1 MKTKKSKRLF
11 AALLSLVMVISTFA
25 AMPFSS
31 FASTYTLDDLNTLMS
46 QYETKMQNG
55 KVYKNLPE
63 AYDAWYDAYIT
74 YVGVKAGKTADTQI
88 DTAYTNLQAQ
98 INSMTDDN
106 VWTPTQITSKVPSF
120 AANNVSG
127 TLPTAY
133 YHNILYTEAG
143 TSNAAAT
150 MAEKAYLNLAVY
162 YPTTVLLYDGT
173 DPIMGVQ
180 FGGYNSYRSLT
191 GSQPRY
197 VYSMYPTTGANSET
211 VNTDFTLVGPW
222 KGACASDGDGS
233 TGYLDWGY
241 AMTNSACTSKVGI
254 DKVNGYSSILF
265 EKLKYSGSVKHY
277 KGYGNALK
285 FNGLADNVYTK
296 SYNLNWR
303 YYAGSKETV
312 TWTDKNLAGINATA
326 GTTIYVVN
334 YNAIISKINSAINNL
349 ITNKITDYSY
359 STAKALLTAIDN
371 AQNYNP
377 ATRFSSSTSSSVSGD
392 VNNAN
397 TDISG
402 YISAINNAQ
411 AGLVSINKASYV
423 SYAEHYAAYKTLAD
437 GNNSNGYYTTESF
450 GTFKTAHDQAG
461 TDLDAI
467 INKSAYM
474 TNISSADTALTNAYK
489 NLVAAESYIDDTEL
503 KAYISQYYQLTKS
516 YYTTSTYDAL
526 TAKVNAAL
534 FYYNDGSY
542 TAGITLKDNETDT
555 AIYNTLLKD
564 IKAATAALDI
574 SRDAVVAVDGELTS
588 YNALITEANAVD
600 GSKYSNYSA
609 VMEKVGEASVAIVA
623 LENSDFT
630 SEAEMITTYA
640 AVLKTA
646 NDALDSLTLA
656 FTALADGTIVS
667 TDYGSTSGF
676 NQDNVTVY
684 LSNAITQRTYF
695 KTTTETSNYV
705 TEYDITVDNKWEYA
719 SSHKGAQFHGL
730 AFAQAGN
737 DLYKTN
743 DGKMTLLWK
752 EGGAA
757 KSGTFNTANYTYH
770 TALMK
775 SPSNYTAGQDY
786 IDIVKNTTNQ
796 KILGETTVTP
806 NATTP
811 AAGSEVYSV
820 SWTTPDLYEFFY
832 INNKVKEVSANTDC
846 KQTVTV
852 IDISRLIEKVN
863 EAAAIVNACESNA
876 FNCYTA
882 ASWSAFT
889 TALSEAQANFA
900 YTSMTNA
907 DIVTACQARYNNLV
921 SAINGLTKN
930 TADGAHN
937 LVEQA
942 DSVHATCTVDGSL
955 HYICSVCGYDTTKP
969 DPATGHDMSVYTP
982 NNDGLTH
989 TISCTKGD
997 NSVVEKC
1004 TAGADNRCTVCGQ
1017 TLYTPADWT
1026 VYNNAKA
1033 EMQAA
1038 LQASVDG
1045 TAKYSV
1051 AALQQ
1056 ANTDIAALSFY
1067 NYDAA
1072 QQAAFPDTRQSE
1084 INAQAAEV
1092 SAAAEALRN
1101 GIADSSVYDANASK
1115 ASTLNADAYNVA
1127 NVQSAVSGISVT
1139 QTVSVN
1145 GSDYTGYDYDN
1156 YNTAFATALTE
1167 NWIPY
1172 TVTVYDFDGNSFYLT
1187 ETDGVFGYTEDSASA
1202 TQFHYGDYVTAK
1214 NPNDETA
1221 ACDWRV
1227 FVYTDNNPNGSIN
1240 KYMLNDTDYI
1250 FNVRGNTEIETTA
1263 AATDNSAN
1271 KQVKFVLLLDGVNTG
1286 KVLDVQ
1292 YTSRTLSFA
1301 NCNLPD
1307 NIPYYAKSEIYSL
1320 AADGTKTAYALTG
1333 AKAKITPTENT
1344 VVYVNYEST
1353 APASYTITLVNENGD
1368 ILKTVPAV
1376 FNEYVTL
1383 SASGAASYINN
1394 ENGKTLCFGSE
1405 YSFYACRDITV
1416 KALSTAASTASAD
1429 VIATPVL
1436 DSDQSKVYI
1445 VGSFA
1450 LPEGC
1455 TIQSFGIVFDALA
1468 SKSNLSLADVSS
1480 ANYVANLSAS
1490 KYTCGG
1496 QRGNQ
1501 FTVSFNQNSDVYPV
1515 GNYVA
1520 YAIYT
1525 DANGIT
1531 QYVYSDVVVRANL
1544 VG

>member
-55 KVYKNLPE
+55 KVYKNLAS

-74 YVGVKAGKTADTQI
+74 YVGVKAGKTPDTQI
-88 DTAYTNLQAQ
+88 DTAYTNLQNQ

-127 TLPTAY
+127 NLPTAY

-150 MAEKAYLNLAVY
+150 MAEKANLNLAVY

-222 KGACASDGDGS
+222 KGACSSQGDGS

-254 DKVNGYSSILF
+254 DKVTGYSSINF
-265 EKLKYSGSVKHY
+265 EKLTYSGSKKNY

-285 FNGLADNVYTK
+285 FNGLADNVYTN
-296 SYNLNWR
+296 SYSLNWR
-303 YYAGSKETV
+303 YYAGSTETV

-371 AQNYNP
+371 AQNYDP

-392 VNNAN
+392 VNNAKS
-397 TDISG
+397 DISG
-402 YISAINNAQ
+402 FVSAINNAQ
-411 AGLVSINKASYV
+411 AGLVSMNKASYV

-450 GTFKTAHDQAG
+450 GTFKTAHNQAG

-467 INKSAYM
+467 INKSVYM

-503 KAYISQYYQLTKS
+503 RSYISQYYQLTKS

-534 FYYNDGSY
+534 DYYNDGSY

-588 YNALITEANAVD
+588 YNALINQANAVD

-630 SEAEMITTYA
+630 SEAEMIATYTS
-640 AVLKTA
+640 VLKTA
-646 NDALDSLTLA
+646 NDALDSLALA
-656 FTALADGTIVS
+656 FTALEDGTIVS
-667 TDYGSTSGF
+667 TDYGSTGGF
-676 NQDNVTVY
+676 TQDKVKVY
-684 LSNAITQRTYF
+684 LNNAITQRTYF
-695 KTTTETSNYV
+695 KTTTGTSSYV
-705 TEYDITVDNKWEYA
+705 TEYDITVDNTWYDLIA
-719 SSHKGAQFHGL
+719 GNKGAQFHGL
-730 AFAQAGN
+730 AFTQAGN

-752 EGGAA
+752 EGGAS
-757 KSGTFNTANYTYH
+757 KSSTFDTATYTYH

-786 IDIVKNTTNQ
+786 IDIVKDTKNQ

-806 NATTP
+806 NTATP
-811 AAGSEVYSV
+811 AAGSEIFSV

-832 INNKVKEVSANTDC
+832 INDKVKEVSANTDC

-852 IDISRLIEKVN
+852 IDISRLIAKVN
-863 EAAAIVNACESNA
+863 EAVGIVNACESNA

-882 ASWSAFT
+882 ATWSAFT
-889 TALSEAQANFA
+889 TALSEAQADLA
-900 YTSMTNA
+900 YTAMTNA

-921 SAINGLTKN
+921 SAISGLTKN

-942 DSVHATCTVDGSL
+942 DSVHATCIVDGSL

-1084 INAQAAEV
+1084 INAQAAQV
-1092 SAAAEALRN
+1092 SAAAQALRN
-1101 GIADSSVYDANASK
+1101 GIADSSVYDANHKK
-1115 ASTLNADAYNVA
+1115 AATLNADAYNVA

-1172 TVTVYDFDGNSFYLT
+1172 TVSVYDYNNNLYYLT
-1187 ETDGVFGYTEDSASA
+1187 KTDGVFGYTQDEASA
-1202 TQFHYGDYVTAK
+1202 TQFHYGDYVTAP
-1214 NPNDETA
+1214 NPNDPNEI
-1221 ACDWRV
+1221 CDWAIRV
-1227 FVYTDNNPNGSIN
+1227 TTNNNPNGSTY
-1240 KYMLNDTDYI
+1240 KYMLTDKDYI
-1250 FNVRGNTEIETTA
+1250 FNVRGNTEITTTA
-1263 AATDNSAN
+1263 AAASDTSN
-1271 KQVKFVLLLDGVNTG
+1271 KKLVFMLLLDGVNTG

-1292 YTSRTLSFA
+1292 YTSGRISLGS
-1301 NCNLPD
+1301 CNIPE

-1320 AADGTKTAYALTG
+1320 AADGTKTTYSFTGRFTPSSDMTIYVDYA
-1333 AKAKITPTENT
+1333 
-1344 VVYVNYEST
+1344 ST
-1353 APASYTITLVNENGD
+1353 APASYSITLVNENGD

-1436 DSDQSKVYI
+1436 DNGKVYI

-1468 SKSNLSLADVSS
+1468 SKPDNLSLADVSKD
-1480 ANYVANLSAS
+1480 NYIFNLSAS

-1501 FTVSFNQNSDVYPV
+1501 FTVSFNQNSSGYPV

-1525 DANGIT
+1525 DASGNT
-1531 QYVYSDVVVRANL
+1531 QYAYSNIITNANL

>member
-25 AMPFSS
+25 AIPFSS
-31 FASTYTLDDLNTLMS
+31 FASTYSLDALNTLMS
-46 QYETKMQNG
+46 QYETKIKEGTYYNNTLAA
-55 KVYKNLPE
+55 YK
-63 AYDAWYDAYIT
+63 AWYDAKVV
-74 YVGVKAGKTADTQI
+74 YVGVKAGKTADTAI
-88 DTAYTNLQAQ
+88 DTAYTNL
-98 INSMTDDN
+98 
-106 VWTPTQITSKVPSF
+106 
-120 AANNVSG
+120 
-127 TLPTAY
+127 
-133 YHNILYTEAG
+133 
-143 TSNAAAT
+143 SNAITNLTAFTPKKGTAVPKIGSSTTTIPTDMYANVLYSNGSSAT
-150 MAEKAYLNLAVY
+150 TYTYGAEASTGGALNYGCTGYTY
-162 YPTTVLLYDGT
+162 YPETTLLYDGT
-173 DPIMGVQ
+173 APHLAI
-180 FGGYNSYRSLT
+180 LT
-191 GSQPRY
+191 GCNNPKRYKVQPAHMAVTTSGVELKAAWKGVSDGFGWPANTNTSLGYTSNDYGDYGYQVEKSNTFRTY
-197 VYSMYPTTGANSET
+197 GNTLYYSGTPTT
-211 VNTDFTLVGPW
+211 TLTTI
-222 KGACASDGDGS
+222 SS
-233 TGYLDWGY
+233 TNWHFGIKRSSKS
-241 AMTNSACTSKVGI
+241 ATFTNS
-254 DKVNGYSSILF
+254 
-265 EKLKYSGSVKHY
+265 
-277 KGYGNALK
+277 
-285 FNGLADNVYTK
+285 
-296 SYNLNWR
+296 
-303 YYAGSKETV
+303 
-312 TWTDKNLAGINATA
+312 TA
-326 GTTIYVVN
+326 IYVVN
-334 YNAIISKINSAINNL
+334 YKSLIDAVKGVGGIDVTKYPYSSMVNLFTAMDGATSFDPNTYFTQSNNASGCASKIDTHVSN
-349 ITNKITDYSY
+349 IT
-359 STAKALLTAIDN
+359 TAKNALSSATAP
-371 AQNYNP
+371 NY
-377 ATRFSSSTSSSVSGD
+377 
-392 VNNAN
+392 
-397 TDISG
+397 
-402 YISAINNAQ
+402 
-411 AGLVSINKASYV
+411 ASYV
-423 SYAEHYAAYKTLAD
+423 SYAEHYAAYKTVAD

-450 GTFKTAHDQAG
+450 GSFKTAHEQAG
-461 TDLDAI
+461 KDLDAI

-474 TNISSADTALTNAYK
+474 TNISSADTALTTKYNG
-489 NLVAAESYIDDTEL
+489 LVAAESYIDDTEL
-503 KAYISQYYQLTKS
+503 RSYISQYYQLTKS

-534 FYYNDGSY
+534 DYYNDRSY
-542 TAGITLKDNETDT
+542 TAGITLKDNEADA
-555 AIYNTLLKD
+555 AIYNRLLND
-564 IKAATAALDI
+564 VKAATAALDI

-588 YNALITEANAVD
+588 YNALINEANALD

-609 VMEKVGEASVAIVA
+609 VMEKVGEASVAIVN

-630 SEAEMITTYA
+630 SEAEMITTYT

-646 NDALDSLTLA
+646 NDALDSLALA
-656 FTALADGTIVS
+656 FTALEDGTIVS
-667 TDYGSTSGF
+667 TNYGTTDGYT
-676 NQDNVTVY
+676 QDDVKVY
-684 LSNAITQRTYF
+684 LNNAITQRTYF
-695 KTTTETSNYV
+695 KTTTGTSSYV
-705 TEYDITVDNKWEYA
+705 TEYDITVDNTW
-719 SSHKGAQFHGL
+719 SSWGAGKGAQFHGL
-730 AFAQAGN
+730 AFTQAGN

-743 DGKMTLLWK
+743 DGKMKLLWK
-752 EGGAA
+752 EGGAS
-757 KSGTFNTANYTYH
+757 KSSTFNTATYTYH

-775 SPSNYTAGQDY
+775 STSNYTAGQDY
-786 IDIVKNTTNQ
+786 IDIVKDTKNQ

-806 NATTP
+806 NTVTP
-811 AAGSEVYSV
+811 AAGSEIFSV

-832 INNKVKEVSANTDC
+832 INDKVKEVSANTDC

-863 EAAAIVNACESNA
+863 EAVGIVNACQSNA

-882 ASWSAFT
+882 ASWSTFS
-889 TALSEAQANFA
+889 TALKEAQADLA
-900 YTSMTNA
+900 YTAMTNA

-942 DSVHATCTVDGSL
+942 DSVHATCIVDGSL

-989 TISCTKGD
+989 KVSCTKGD
-997 NSVVEKC
+997 NSFDENC

-1038 LQASVDG
+1038 LQASIDG

-1227 FVYTDNNPNGSIN
+1227 FVYTDNNPNGSKN

-1263 AATDNSAN
+1263 AATADSAN
-1271 KQVKFVLLLDGVNTG
+1271 KQVKFMLLLDGVNTG

-1333 AKAKITPTENT
+1333 KNAKITPTENT
-1344 VVYVNYEST
+1344 VVYVDYASNS
-1353 APASYTITLVNENGD
+1353 PASYSITLVDENGD
-1368 ILKTVPAV
+1368 TLKTVPAV

-1383 SASGAASYINN
+1383 NASGAASYINN

-1436 DSDQSKVYI
+1436 DNGKVYL

-1468 SKSNLSLADVSS
+1468 SKPNLSLADVNS

-1501 FTVSFNQNSDVYPV
+1501 FTVSFNQNSGVYPV

-1525 DANGIT
+1525 DANGNT
-1531 QYVYSDVVVRANL
+1531 QYAYSDVIKNANL

>member
-31 FASTYTLDDLNTLMS
+31 FASTHTLDDLNTLMS

-55 KVYKNLPE
+55 KVYKNLAS

-74 YVGVKAGKTADTQI
+74 YVGVKSGKTADSQI
-88 DTAYTNLQAQ
+88 DTAYNNLLAQ

-127 TLPTAY
+127 TLPTDY

-150 MAEKAYLNLAVY
+150 MTEKAYLNLAVY

-173 DPIMGVQ
+173 APIMGVQ
-180 FGGYNSYRSLT
+180 FGGYNSYRSIT

-211 VNTDFTLVGPW
+211 VNSDFTLVGLW
-222 KGACASDGDGS
+222 KGACSSQGDGS

-241 AMTNSACTSKVGI
+241 AMTDSACTSTVGI
-254 DKVNGYSSILF
+254 DKVNGYSSINF
-265 EKLKYSGSVKHY
+265 EKLTYSGSKKNY

-303 YYAGSKETV
+303 YYAGSSTTV
-312 TWTDKNLAGINATA
+312 TWTDGNLAGINATA

-334 YNAIISKINSAINNL
+334 YNAIICKINSAINNL

-371 AQNYNP
+371 AQNYDP
-377 ATRFSSSTSSSVSGD
+377 ASRFSSSTSASVSGD

-397 TDISG
+397 TDISD

-423 SYAEHYAAYKTLAD
+423 SYAEHYAVSKTLAD
-437 GNNSNGYYTTESF
+437 GKNSNGYYTTESF
-450 GTFKTAHDQAG
+450 GSFKTAHDQAG
-461 TDLDAI
+461 NDLDAI
-467 INKSAYM
+467 INKSVYM
-474 TNISSADTALTNAYK
+474 TDISSSDSSLMTAYN
-489 NLVAAESYIDDTEL
+489 NLQAAESYIDDTEL

-534 FYYNDGSY
+534 VYYNDGSY

-588 YNALITEANAVD
+588 YNALINEANALD
-600 GSKYSNYSA
+600 GSKYSNYTA
-609 VMEKVGEASVAIVA
+609 VMEKVGEASVAIVN
-623 LENSDFT
+623 LENTDFT
-630 SEAEMITTYA
+630 TESEMITTYTS
-640 AVLKTA
+640 VLKIA
-646 NDALDSLTLA
+646 NDALASLTIA
-656 FTALADGTIVS
+656 FTALEDGTIVS
-667 TDYGSTSGF
+667 TDYGTTGGYT
-676 NQDNVTVY
+676 QDNVKVY
-684 LSNAITQRTYF
+684 LNNAITQRTYF
-695 KTTTETSNYV
+695 KTVTGTSSYV
-705 TEYDITVDNKWEYA
+705 TEYDITVDNTW
-719 SSHKGAQFHGL
+719 SSWGAGKGAQFHGL
-730 AFAQAGN
+730 AFTQAGN

-752 EGGAA
+752 EGGAS
-757 KSGTFNTANYTYH
+757 KSSTFDTATYTYH

-775 SPSNYTAGQDY
+775 STSNYTAGQDY
-786 IDIVKNTTNQ
+786 IDIVKDTKNQ

-806 NATTP
+806 NTVTP
-811 AAGSEVYSV
+811 AAGSEIFSV

-832 INNKVKEVSANTDC
+832 INDKVKEVSANTDC

-863 EAAAIVNACESNA
+863 EAAEIVNACESNA

-882 ASWSAFT
+882 ATWSAFS
-889 TALSEAQANFA
+889 TALSEAQADLA
-900 YTSMTNA
+900 YTAMTNA

-942 DSVHATCTVDGSL
+942 DSVHATCTVDGTL
-955 HYICSVCGYDTTKP
+955 HYICSVCGYETTKP
-969 DPATGHDMSVYTP
+969 DRATGHDMSVYTS
-982 NNDGLTH
+982 NGDGMTH
-989 TISCTKGD
+989 TISCSKGD
-997 NSVVEKC
+997 NSVVENC
-1004 TAGADNRCTVCGQ
+1004 TAGADNNCTVCGQ
-1017 TLYTPADWT
+1017 NLYTPADWT
-1026 VYNNAKA
+1026 AYNNAKA
-1033 EMQAA
+1033 EMEAA
-1038 LQASVDG
+1038 LQASTDG

-1056 ANTDIAALSFY
+1056 ANTDIAALTFY

-1072 QQAAFPDTRQSE
+1072 EQAKFADSRQSE
-1084 INAQAAEV
+1084 IDAQAAQV
-1092 SAAAEALRN
+1092 SAAAQALRN

-1115 ASTLNADAYNVA
+1115 AATLNADAYNVA
-1127 NVQSAVSGISVT
+1127 NVQSAVSGVSVT

-1145 GSDYTGYDYDN
+1145 GSDYQGYDYDN

-1172 TVTVYDFDGNSFYLT
+1172 KVTVYDFDGNPFYLT
-1187 ETDGVFGYTEDSASA
+1187 KTGSVFGYTEDEASA
-1202 TQFHYGDYVTAK
+1202 TQFHYGDYVVAK

-1227 FVYTDNNPNGSIN
+1227 VITTDNNPNGTTN
-1240 KYMLNDTDYI
+1240 KYMLSDTDYI

-1263 AATDNSAN
+1263 AATDDSAN

-1292 YTSRTLSFA
+1292 YTSATLRFA

-1320 AADGTKTAYALTG
+1320 AADGTKTAYTFEG
-1333 AKAKITPTENT
+1333 KNAKITPTANT
-1344 VVYVNYEST
+1344 VIYVNYEST
-1353 APASYTITLVNENGD
+1353 APASYTITLVDEAD
-1368 ILKTVPAV
+1368 DTLRIVSAV

-1383 SASGAASYINN
+1383 NAAGAASYINDA
-1394 ENGKTLCFGSE
+1394 NGKTLCFGSE

-1416 KALSTAASTASAD
+1416 KALTTASTKASVD

-1436 DSDQSKVYI
+1436 DSDQGKVYI

-1450 LPEGC
+1450 LPEGS

-1468 SKSNLSLADVSS
+1468 SKSNLSLADVSKD
-1480 ANYVANLSAS
+1480 NYVANLSAS

-1496 QRGNQ
+1496 QLGNQ
-1501 FTVSFNQNSDVYPV
+1501 FTVSFNQNSSVYPT

-1531 QYVYSDVVVRANL
+1531 QYAYSDVITGANL

>member
-1 MKTKKSKRLF
+1 MKTKKTKRLF

-31 FASTYTLDDLNTLMS
+31 YASDYTLDNLKTLMDQYESKMSTGTYYNNTLAA
-46 QYETKMQNG
+46 
-55 KVYKNLPE
+55 YK
-63 AYDAWYDAYIT
+63 AWYDAKVV
-74 YVGVKAGKTADTQI
+74 YVGVKAGKTADTAI
-88 DTAYTNLQAQ
+88 DTAYTNL
-98 INSMTDDN
+98 
-106 VWTPTQITSKVPSF
+106 
-120 AANNVSG
+120 
-127 TLPTAY
+127 
-133 YHNILYTEAG
+133 
-143 TSNAAAT
+143 SNAITNLTAFTPKKGTAVPKIGSSTTTIPTDKYANVLYSNGSSAT
-150 MAEKAYLNLAVY
+150 DYSVSAEAKTGKVLVYGCVGYIY
-162 YPTTVLLYDGT
+162 YPETTLLYDGT
-173 DPIMGVQ
+173 APHFAAISGYMNANKRYNVNPCHMAITTSGLELKANWTGYTEGFTWPSSTSKSIGYTTNDYSTADVQ
-180 FGGYNSYRSLT
+180 MDNTSAKRSYGNT
-191 GSQPRY
+191 IY
-197 VYSMYPTTGANSET
+197 YTATPTTTLTTFSS
-211 VNTDFTLVGPW
+211 TDW
-222 KGACASDGDGS
+222 HYAIKRDSKS
-233 TGYLDWGY
+233 TT
-241 AMTNSACTSKVGI
+241 MNNPTKV
-254 DKVNGYSSILF
+254 
-265 EKLKYSGSVKHY
+265 
-277 KGYGNALK
+277 
-285 FNGLADNVYTK
+285 
-296 SYNLNWR
+296 
-303 YYAGSKETV
+303 
-312 TWTDKNLAGINATA
+312 
-326 GTTIYVVN
+326 YVVN
-334 YNAIISKINSAINNL
+334 YKSLIDAVKGVGGVDVTKYPYSSMVNLFTAMDGATSFDPNTYFTSSNNASGCASAIDTHVSN
-349 ITNKITDYSY
+349 IT
-359 STAKALLTAIDN
+359 TAKNALSSATAP
-371 AQNYNP
+371 NY
-377 ATRFSSSTSSSVSGD
+377 
-392 VNNAN
+392 
-397 TDISG
+397 
-402 YISAINNAQ
+402 
-411 AGLVSINKASYV
+411 ASYV
-423 SYAEHYAAYKTLAD
+423 SYAEHYAAYKNLAD

-450 GTFKTAHDQAG
+450 GTFKTAHNQAG

-489 NLVAAESYIDDTEL
+489 NLVAAESYINDTEL
-503 KAYISQYYQLTKS
+503 QTYLTQYYQLTQS
-516 YYTTSTYDAL
+516 YYTASSYNAL
-526 TAKVNAAL
+526 TEKVNAAL
-534 FYYNDGSY
+534 VYYNDGSY
-542 TAGITLKDNETDT
+542 TAGITLKDNEADT
-555 AIYNTLLKD
+555 AIYNRILND
-564 IKAATAALDI
+564 VKAATAALDI

-588 YNALITEANAVD
+588 YNTLINQAKAVD

-609 VMEKVGEASVAIVA
+609 VMEKVGEASVAIVN
-623 LENSDFT
+623 LENSNFT
-630 SEAEMITTYA
+630 SEAEMIATYT

-646 NDALDSLTLA
+646 NDALDSLALA
-656 FTALADGTIVS
+656 FTALEDGTIVS
-667 TDYGSTSGF
+667 TTYGTTGGF
-676 NQDNVTVY
+676 TQDKVKVY
-684 LSNAITQRTYF
+684 LNNAITQRTYF
-695 KTTTETSNYV
+695 KTTTGTSSYV
-705 TEYDITVDNKWEYA
+705 TEYDITVDNTWYDLIA
-719 SSHKGAQFHGL
+719 GNKGAQFHGL
-730 AFAQAGN
+730 AFTQAGN
-737 DLYKTN
+737 ALYKTN

-757 KSGTFNTANYTYH
+757 KSSTFNTATYTYH

-786 IDIVKNTTNQ
+786 IDIVKDTKNQ

-806 NATTP
+806 NTATP
-811 AAGSEVYSV
+811 AAGSEIFSV

-832 INNKVKEVSANTDC
+832 INDKVKEVSANTDC

-852 IDISRLIEKVN
+852 IDISRLIAKVN
-863 EAAAIVNACESNA
+863 EAVGIVNACESNA

-882 ASWSAFT
+882 ATWSAFT
-889 TALSEAQANFA
+889 TALLEAQANLA

-942 DSVHATCTVDGSL
+942 DSVHATCTVDGTL

-1172 TVTVYDFDGNSFYLT
+1172 TVTVSDFDGNSFYLT
-1187 ETDGVFGYTEDSASA
+1187 ETDGVFGYTADEASA

-1227 FVYTDNNPNGSIN
+1227 FVYTDNNPNGSKN

-1263 AATDNSAN
+1263 AATADSAN
-1271 KQVKFVLLLDGVNTG
+1271 KQVKFILLLDGVNTG

-1292 YTSRTLSFA
+1292 YTSGTLRFA

-1320 AADGTKTAYALTG
+1320 AADGTKTAYAFTG
-1333 AKAKITPTENT
+1333 KNAKITPTENT
-1344 VVYVNYEST
+1344 VVYVDYAST
-1353 APASYTITLVNENGD
+1353 SPASYSITLVDENGD
-1368 ILKTVPAV
+1368 TLKTVSAV

-1383 SASGAASYINN
+1383 TASGAASYINN

-1436 DSDQSKVYI
+1436 DNGKVYI

-1468 SKSNLSLADVSS
+1468 SKPDNLSLADVSKD
-1480 ANYVANLSAS
+1480 NYIFNLSAS

-1501 FTVSFNQNSDVYPV
+1501 FTVSFNQNSGVYPV

>member
-31 FASTYTLDDLNTLMS
+31 YASTYTLDELNTLMS

-55 KVYKNLPE
+55 KVYKNLVS

-88 DTAYTNLQAQ
+88 DTAYTNLQNQ
-98 INSMTDDN
+98 INLMTDAN

-150 MAEKAYLNLAVY
+150 MAEKANLNLAVY

-197 VYSMYPTTGANSET
+197 VYSMYPTTGADSET

-222 KGACASDGDGS
+222 KGECSSAGDGS

-241 AMTNSACTSKVGI
+241 AMTDSACTTKVGI
-254 DKVNGYSSILF
+254 DKVNGYSSKNF
-265 EKLKYSGSVKHY
+265 EKLTYRGSVKNY

-303 YYAGSKETV
+303 YYAGSTETV

-334 YNAIISKINSAINNL
+334 YNAIICKINSAINNL
-349 ITNKITDYSY
+349 KTNKITDYSY
-359 STAKALLTAIDN
+359 LTAKALLTAIDD
-371 AQNYNP
+371 AQNYDP
-377 ATRFSSSTSSSVSGD
+377 ATCFSSSTSSSVSGD

-423 SYAEHYAAYKTLAD
+423 SYAEHYAAYKTVAD

-450 GTFKTAHDQAG
+450 GTFKTAHNQAG

-467 INKSAYM
+467 INKSVYM
-474 TNISSADTALTNAYK
+474 TNISSADTALTNAYN
-489 NLVAAESYIDDTEL
+489 NLVTAESYINDTEL
-503 KAYISQYYQLTKS
+503 QTYLTQYYQLTQS
-516 YYTTSTYDAL
+516 YYTASSYNAL
-526 TAKVNAAL
+526 TEKVNAAL
-534 FYYNDGSY
+534 VYYNDGSY
-542 TAGITLKDNETDT
+542 TAGITLKDNEADT
-555 AIYNTLLKD
+555 AIYNRLLND
-564 IKAATAALDI
+564 VKAATAALDI

-588 YNALITEANAVD
+588 YNILINQANAVD

-609 VMEKVGEASVAIVA
+609 VMEKVGEASVAIVD

-630 SEAEMITTYA
+630 SEAEMIATYT

-646 NDALDSLTLA
+646 NDALDSLALA
-656 FTALADGTIVS
+656 FTALEDGTIVS
-667 TDYGSTSGF
+667 TTYGTTGGYT
-676 NQDNVTVY
+676 QDDVKVY
-684 LSNAITQRTYF
+684 LNNAITQRTYF

-705 TEYDITVDNKWEYA
+705 TEYDITVDNEW
-719 SSHKGAQFHGL
+719 SSWGSGKGAQFHGL
-730 AFAQAGN
+730 AFTQAGN

-786 IDIVKNTTNQ
+786 IDIVKDTKNQ

-806 NATTP
+806 NTTTP
-811 AAGSEVYSV
+811 AAGSEIYSV

-832 INNKVKEVSANTDC
+832 INDKVKEVSANTDC

-852 IDISRLIEKVN
+852 IDISRLIAKVN
-863 EAAAIVNACESNA
+863 EAVGIVNACQSNA

-882 ASWSAFT
+882 ASWSTFS
-889 TALSEAQANFA
+889 TALKEAQANLA

-921 SAINGLTKN
+921 SAISGLTKN
-930 TADGAHN
+930 TAADAHN

-1227 FVYTDNNPNGSIN
+1227 FVYTDNNPNGSKN

-1263 AATDNSAN
+1263 AATADSAN
-1271 KQVKFVLLLDGVNTG
+1271 KQVKFMLLLDGVNTG

-1292 YTSRTLSFA
+1292 YTNGTLRFA
-1301 NCNLPD
+1301 SCNLPD

-1320 AADGTKTAYALTG
+1320 AADGTKTAYAFTG
-1333 AKAKITPTENT
+1333 KNAKITPTENT
-1344 VVYVNYEST
+1344 VVYVDYAST
-1353 APASYTITLVNENGD
+1353 PPASYSIKLVNENGD
-1368 ILKTVPAV
+1368 ILKTVSAV

-1383 SASGAASYINN
+1383 TASGAASYINN

-1416 KALSTAASTASAD
+1416 KALSTSASTASAD

-1436 DSDQSKVYI
+1436 DNGKVYI

-1468 SKSNLSLADVSS
+1468 SKPNLSLADVSS

-1501 FTVSFNQNSDVYPV
+1501 FTVSFNQNSGVYPV

-1525 DANGIT
+1525 DANGNT
-1531 QYVYSDVVVRANL
+1531 QYAYSDVITNANL

>member
-25 AMPFSS
+25 AIPFSS
-31 FASTYTLDDLNTLMS
+31 FASTTHTLDELNTLMS
-46 QYETKMQNG
+46 QYETKIKAGTYYSNTLNA
-55 KVYKNLPE
+55 YK
-63 AYDAWYDAYIT
+63 AWYDAKVV
-74 YVGVKAGKTADTQI
+74 YVGVKAGKTADTAI
-88 DTAYTNLQAQ
+88 DTAYTNLSNA
-98 INSMTDDN
+98 ITALTDFTPKKGTAVPKIGSSTTTIPTSMYGNVLYSDGSSATDYS
-106 VWTPTQITSKVPSF
+106 VGEE
-120 AANNVSG
+120 A
-127 TLPTAY
+127 
-133 YHNILYTEAG
+133 LYTW
-143 TSNAAAT
+143 
-150 MAEKAYLNLAVY
+150 LASKYGCFGYIY
-162 YPTTVLLYDGT
+162 YPETTLLYDGT
-173 DPIMGVQ
+173 APHFAAISGYMNANKRYNVNPCHMAITTSGLELKANWTGYTEGFTWPSSTSNKIGYTTDDYTTADVQ
-180 FGGYNSYRSLT
+180 MSNKDKKRSYGNT
-191 GSQPRY
+191 IY
-197 VYSMYPTTGANSET
+197 YTATPTTTLTTFSS
-211 VNTDFTLVGPW
+211 TDW
-222 KGACASDGDGS
+222 HYAIKKES
-233 TGYLDWGY
+233 TSTT
-241 AMTNSACTSKVGI
+241 MKNPMKV
-254 DKVNGYSSILF
+254 
-265 EKLKYSGSVKHY
+265 
-277 KGYGNALK
+277 
-285 FNGLADNVYTK
+285 
-296 SYNLNWR
+296 
-303 YYAGSKETV
+303 
-312 TWTDKNLAGINATA
+312 
-326 GTTIYVVN
+326 YVVN
-334 YNAIISKINSAINNL
+334 YKSLIDAVKGVGGIDVTKYPYSSMVNLFTAMDGATSFDPNTYFTSSNNASGCASAIDTNVSN
-349 ITNKITDYSY
+349 IT
-359 STAKALLTAIDN
+359 TAKNALSSATAP
-371 AQNYNP
+371 NY
-377 ATRFSSSTSSSVSGD
+377 
-392 VNNAN
+392 
-397 TDISG
+397 
-402 YISAINNAQ
+402 
-411 AGLVSINKASYV
+411 ASYV
-423 SYAEHYAAYKTLAD
+423 SYAEHYAAYKNLAD

-450 GTFKTAHDQAG
+450 DTFKTAHNQAG

-467 INKSAYM
+467 INKSVYM
-474 TNISSADTALTNAYK
+474 TDISTSDSSLMTAYN
-489 NLVAAESYIDDTEL
+489 NLQAAESYIDDTEL
-503 KAYISQYYQLTKS
+503 RSYISQYYQLTKS

-534 FYYNDGSY
+534 VYYNDGSY

-564 IKAATAALDI
+564 IKTATAALDI

-588 YNALITEANAVD
+588 YNALINEANALD
-600 GSKYSNYSA
+600 GSKYFNYSE
-609 VMEKVGEASVAIVA
+609 VMKKVGEASVAIVA

-630 SEAEMITTYA
+630 SEAEMITTYT

-667 TDYGSTSGF
+667 TTYGTTGGYT
-676 NQDNVTVY
+676 QDDVKVY
-684 LSNAITQRTYF
+684 LNNAITQRTYF

-705 TEYDITVDNKWEYA
+705 TEYDITVDNKW
-719 SSHKGAQFHGL
+719 SSWGSGKGAQFHGL

-757 KSGTFNTANYTYH
+757 KSDTFNTATYTYH

-775 SPSNYTAGQDY
+775 STSNYTAGQDY
-786 IDIVKNTTNQ
+786 INIVASTSNQ

-806 NATTP
+806 NTTTP

-832 INNKVKEVSANTDC
+832 INDKVKEVSANTDC

-863 EAAAIVNACESNA
+863 EAAEIVNACESNA

-882 ASWSAFT
+882 ATWSAFT
-889 TALSEAQANFA
+889 TALLEAQADLA
-900 YTSMTNA
+900 YTAMTNA

-942 DSVHATCTVDGSL
+942 DSVHATCIVDGSL

-1101 GIADSSVYDANASK
+1101 GIADSSVYDANKSK
-1115 ASTLNADAYNVA
+1115 ATTLNADAYNVA

-1394 ENGKTLCFGSE
+1394 ENEKILCFGSE

-1436 DSDQSKVYI
+1436 DNGKVYI

-1501 FTVSFNQNSDVYPV
+1501 FTVSFNQNSGVYPV

-1525 DANGIT
+1525 DASGNT
-1531 QYVYSDVVVRANL
+1531 QYAYSDVITNANL

>member
-31 FASTYTLDDLNTLMS
+31 YASDYTLDNLKTLMDQYESKMSTGTYYNNTLAA
-46 QYETKMQNG
+46 
-55 KVYKNLPE
+55 YK
-63 AYDAWYDAYIT
+63 AWYDAKVV
-74 YVGVKAGKTADTQI
+74 YVGVKAGKTADTAI
-88 DTAYTNLQAQ
+88 DTAYTNL
-98 INSMTDDN
+98 
-106 VWTPTQITSKVPSF
+106 
-120 AANNVSG
+120 
-127 TLPTAY
+127 
-133 YHNILYTEAG
+133 
-143 TSNAAAT
+143 SNAITNLTAFTPKKGTAVPKIGSSTTTIPTDMYANVLYSDGSSAT
-150 MAEKAYLNLAVY
+150 TYTYGAEASTGGAFNYGCYGYTY
-162 YPTTVLLYDGT
+162 YPETTLLYDGT
-173 DPIMGVQ
+173 APHLAI
-180 FGGYNSYRSLT
+180 LT
-191 GSQPRY
+191 GCNNPKRYAVQPAHMAVTTSGVELKAAWKGVSDGFGWPANTNTSLGYTSNDYGDYGYQVEKSNTFRTY
-197 VYSMYPTTGANSET
+197 GNTLYYSGTPTT
-211 VNTDFTLVGPW
+211 TLTTI
-222 KGACASDGDGS
+222 SS
-233 TGYLDWGY
+233 TNWHFGIKRSSKS
-241 AMTNSACTSKVGI
+241 ATFTNS
-254 DKVNGYSSILF
+254 
-265 EKLKYSGSVKHY
+265 
-277 KGYGNALK
+277 
-285 FNGLADNVYTK
+285 
-296 SYNLNWR
+296 
-303 YYAGSKETV
+303 
-312 TWTDKNLAGINATA
+312 TA
-326 GTTIYVVN
+326 IYVVN
-334 YNAIISKINSAINNL
+334 YKSLIDAVKGVGGIDVTKYPYSSMVNLFTAMDGATSFDPNTYFTQSNNASGCASKIDTHVSN
-349 ITNKITDYSY
+349 IT
-359 STAKALLTAIDN
+359 TAKNALSSATAP
-371 AQNYNP
+371 NY
-377 ATRFSSSTSSSVSGD
+377 
-392 VNNAN
+392 
-397 TDISG
+397 
-402 YISAINNAQ
+402 
-411 AGLVSINKASYV
+411 ASYV
-423 SYAEHYAAYKTLAD
+423 SYAEHYAAYKTVAD
-437 GNNSNGYYTTESF
+437 GNNANGYYTTESF

-461 TDLDAI
+461 KDLDAI

-474 TNISSADTALTNAYK
+474 ANISSADTALTNAYK
-489 NLVAAESYIDDTEL
+489 NLVAAESYINDTEL
-503 KAYISQYYQLTKS
+503 KAYLTQYYQLTKS
-516 YYTTSTYDAL
+516 YYTASSYNAL
-526 TAKVNAAL
+526 TEKVNAAL
-534 FYYNDGSY
+534 VYYNDGSY
-542 TAGITLKDNETDT
+542 TAGITLKDNEADT
-555 AIYNTLLKD
+555 AIYNRLLND
-564 IKAATAALDI
+564 VKAATAALDI

-588 YNALITEANAVD
+588 YNILINQANAVD

-630 SEAEMITTYA
+630 SEAEMITTYT

-667 TDYGSTSGF
+667 TTYGTTGGYT
-676 NQDNVTVY
+676 QDDVKVY
-684 LSNAITQRTYF
+684 LNNAITQRTYF

-705 TEYDITVDNKWEYA
+705 TEYDITVDNKW
-719 SSHKGAQFHGL
+719 SSWGSGKGAQFHGL

-757 KSGTFNTANYTYH
+757 KSDTFNTATYTYH

-775 SPSNYTAGQDY
+775 STSNYTAGQDY
-786 IDIVKNTTNQ
+786 INIVASTSNQ

-806 NATTP
+806 NTATP
-811 AAGSEVYSV
+811 AAGSEIFSV

-832 INNKVKEVSANTDC
+832 INDKVKEVSANTDC

-863 EAAAIVNACESNA
+863 EAAEIVNACESNA

-882 ASWSAFT
+882 ATWSAFT
-889 TALSEAQANFA
+889 TALLEAQADLA
-900 YTSMTNA
+900 YTAMTNA

-942 DSVHATCTVDGSL
+942 DSVHATCMVDGSL

-969 DPATGHDMSVYTP
+969 DPATGHDMSVYTS
-982 NNDGLTH
+982 NKDGRTH
-989 TISCTKGD
+989 TISCSKGD

-1101 GIADSSVYDANASK
+1101 GIADSSVYDANHKK
-1115 ASTLNADAYNVA
+1115 ATTLNADAYNVA
-1127 NVQSAVSGISVT
+1127 NVQSAVSGVSVT

-1263 AATDNSAN
+1263 AATADSAN
-1271 KQVKFVLLLDGVNTG
+1271 KQVKFMLLLDGVNTG

-1320 AADGTKTAYALTG
+1320 AADGTKTPYALTG

-1394 ENGKTLCFGSE
+1394 ENEKILCFGSE

-1429 VIATPVL
+1429 VIAAPVL
-1436 DSDQSKVYI
+1436 DNGKVYI

-1501 FTVSFNQNSDVYPV
+1501 FTVSFNQNSGVYPV

-1525 DANGIT
+1525 DASGNT
-1531 QYVYSDVVVRANL
+1531 QYAYSDVITNANL

>member
-31 FASTYTLDDLNTLMS
+31 YASDYTLDNLKTLMDQYESKMSTGTYYNNTLAA
-46 QYETKMQNG
+46 
-55 KVYKNLPE
+55 YK
-63 AYDAWYDAYIT
+63 AWYDAKVV
-74 YVGVKAGKTADTQI
+74 YVGVKAGKTADTAI
-88 DTAYTNLQAQ
+88 DTAYTNL
-98 INSMTDDN
+98 
-106 VWTPTQITSKVPSF
+106 
-120 AANNVSG
+120 
-127 TLPTAY
+127 
-133 YHNILYTEAG
+133 
-143 TSNAAAT
+143 SNAITALTDFTPKKGTAVPKIGSSTTTIPTDMYANVLYSNGSSAT
-150 MAEKAYLNLAVY
+150 TYTYGAEASTGGALNYGCTGYTY
-162 YPTTVLLYDGT
+162 YPETTLLYDGT
-173 DPIMGVQ
+173 APHLAI
-180 FGGYNSYRSLT
+180 LT
-191 GSQPRY
+191 GCNNPKRY
-197 VYSMYPTTGANSET
+197 AVNPAHMAVTTSGVELKAAWKGVSDGFGWPANTNTSLGYTSDDYGDYGYQVKKSRTFRTYGNTLYYSGTPTTTLTTISS
-211 VNTDFTLVGPW
+211 TDWHFGIKRDSKSATF
-222 KGACASDGDGS
+222 
-233 TGYLDWGY
+233 
-241 AMTNSACTSKVGI
+241 TNS
-254 DKVNGYSSILF
+254 
-265 EKLKYSGSVKHY
+265 
-277 KGYGNALK
+277 
-285 FNGLADNVYTK
+285 
-296 SYNLNWR
+296 
-303 YYAGSKETV
+303 
-312 TWTDKNLAGINATA
+312 TA
-326 GTTIYVVN
+326 IYVVN
-334 YNAIISKINSAINNL
+334 YKSLIDAVKGVGGIDVTKYPYSSMVNLFTAMDGATSFDPNSSFTSSNDASGCASKIDTHVSN
-349 ITNKITDYSY
+349 IT
-359 STAKALLTAIDN
+359 TAKNALSSATAP
-371 AQNYNP
+371 NY
-377 ATRFSSSTSSSVSGD
+377 
-392 VNNAN
+392 
-397 TDISG
+397 
-402 YISAINNAQ
+402 
-411 AGLVSINKASYV
+411 ASYV
-423 SYAEHYAAYKTLAD
+423 SYAEHYAAYKNLAD

-450 GTFKTAHDQAG
+450 GTFKTAHNQAG
-461 TDLDAI
+461 KDLDAI

-474 TNISSADTALTNAYK
+474 TNISSSDSSLMTAYN
-489 NLVAAESYIDDTEL
+489 NLQAAESYIDDTEL
-503 KAYISQYYQLTKS
+503 RSYISQYYQLTKS

-534 FYYNDGSY
+534 VYYNDGSY
-542 TAGITLKDNETDT
+542 TAGITLKDNEADT
-555 AIYNTLLKD
+555 AIYNTLLND
-564 IKAATAALDI
+564 VKAATAALDI

-588 YNALITEANAVD
+588 YNALINEANALD

-609 VMEKVGEASVAIVA
+609 VMEKVGEASVAIVN
-623 LENSDFT
+623 LENSDFK
-630 SEAEMITTYA
+630 SEAEMITTYT

-667 TDYGSTSGF
+667 TTYGTTGGYT
-676 NQDNVTVY
+676 QDDVKVY
-684 LSNAITQRTYF
+684 LNNAITQRTYF

-705 TEYDITVDNKWEYA
+705 TEYDITVDNKW
-719 SSHKGAQFHGL
+719 SSWGSGKGAQFHGL

-757 KSGTFNTANYTYH
+757 KSDTFNTATYTYH

-775 SPSNYTAGQDY
+775 STSNYTAGQDY
-786 IDIVKNTTNQ
+786 INIVASTSNQ

-806 NATTP
+806 NTTTP

-832 INNKVKEVSANTDC
+832 INDKVKEVSANTDC

-863 EAAAIVNACESNA
+863 EAAEIVNACESNA

-882 ASWSAFT
+882 ATWSAFT
-889 TALSEAQANFA
+889 TALLEAQADLA
-900 YTSMTNA
+900 YTAMTNA

-921 SAINGLTKN
+921 SAISGLTKN

-942 DSVHATCTVDGSL
+942 DSVHATCMVDGSL

-982 NNDGLTH
+982 NKDGRTH
-989 TISCTKGD
+989 TISCSKGD

-1092 SAAAEALRN
+1092 SAAAQALRN

-1115 ASTLNADAYNVA
+1115 ATTLNADAYNVA

>member
-31 FASTYTLDDLNTLMS
+31 FASDYTLDNLKTLMDQYESKMSTGTYYNNTLAA
-46 QYETKMQNG
+46 
-55 KVYKNLPE
+55 YK
-63 AYDAWYDAYIT
+63 AWYDAKVV
-74 YVGVKAGKTADTQI
+74 YVGVKAGKTADTAI
-88 DTAYTNLQAQ
+88 DTAYTNLSNA
-98 INSMTDDN
+98 ITALTTFTPKKGTAVPKIGSSTTTIPTDKYAN
-106 VWTPTQITSKVPSF
+106 VLYSDGSSATDYS
-120 AANNVSG
+120 VS
-127 TLPTAY
+127 AEA
-133 YHNILYTEAG
+133 LYTWA
-143 TSNAAAT
+143 
-150 MAEKAYLNLAVY
+150 LNKHGCVGYIY
-162 YPTTVLLYDGT
+162 YPETTLLYDGT
-173 DPIMGVQ
+173 TPHFAAISGYMNANGRYNVNPCHMAITTSGLELKANWTGYTEGFTWPSSTSKSIGYTTNDYSTADVQ
-180 FGGYNSYRSLT
+180 MDNTSAKRSYGNT
-191 GSQPRY
+191 IY
-197 VYSMYPTTGANSET
+197 YTATPTTTLTTFNS
-211 VNTDFTLVGPW
+211 TDW
-222 KGACASDGDGS
+222 HYAIKKGS
-233 TGYLDWGY
+233 TSTT
-241 AMTNSACTSKVGI
+241 M
-254 DKVNGYSSILF
+254 
-265 EKLKYSGSVKHY
+265 
-277 KGYGNALK
+277 
-285 FNGLADNVYTK
+285 
-296 SYNLNWR
+296 
-303 YYAGSKETV
+303 
-312 TWTDKNLAGINATA
+312 KNPMK
-326 GTTIYVVN
+326 IYVVN
-334 YNAIISKINSAINNL
+334 YKSLIDAVKGVGGIDVTKYPYSSMVNLFTAMDGATSFDPNSSFTSSNDASGCASKIDTHVSN
-349 ITNKITDYSY
+349 IT
-359 STAKALLTAIDN
+359 TAKNALSSATAP
-371 AQNYNP
+371 NY
-377 ATRFSSSTSSSVSGD
+377 
-392 VNNAN
+392 
-397 TDISG
+397 
-402 YISAINNAQ
+402 
-411 AGLVSINKASYV
+411 ASYV
-423 SYAEHYAAYKTLAD
+423 SYAEHYAAYKNLAD

-450 GTFKTAHDQAG
+450 GTFKTAHNQAG

-467 INKSAYM
+467 INKSVYM

-503 KAYISQYYQLTKS
+503 KAYLTQYYELTQS
-516 YYTTSTYDAL
+516 YYTTSSYNAL
-526 TAKVNAAL
+526 TEKVNAAL
-534 FYYNDGSY
+534 VYYNDGSY
-542 TAGITLKDNETDT
+542 TAGITLNDNEADT

-564 IKAATAALDI
+564 VKAATAALDI

-588 YNALITEANAVD
+588 YNALINQAKAVD

-609 VMEKVGEASVAIVA
+609 VMEKVGEASVAIVN

-630 SEAEMITTYA
+630 SEAEMITTYT

-646 NDALDSLTLA
+646 NDALDSLALA
-656 FTALADGTIVS
+656 FTALEDGTIVS
-667 TDYGSTSGF
+667 TTYGTTGGYT
-676 NQDNVTVY
+676 QDDVKVY
-684 LSNAITQRTYF
+684 LNNAITQRTYF
-695 KTTTETSNYV
+695 KTTTETSSYV
-705 TEYDITVDNKWEYA
+705 TEYDITVDNTWHDFFA
-719 SSHKGAQFHGL
+719 GNKGAQFHGL
-730 AFAQAGN
+730 AFTQAGN

-752 EGGAA
+752 EGGASKSSTFDTA
-757 KSGTFNTANYTYH
+757 KYTYH

-775 SPSNYTAGQDY
+775 SPSKYTANQDY

-811 AAGSEVYSV
+811 AAGSEIFSV

-832 INNKVKEVSANTDC
+832 INDKVKEVPANTDC

-852 IDISRLIEKVN
+852 IDISRLIAKVN
-863 EAAAIVNACESNA
+863 EAVGIVNACQSNA

-882 ASWSAFT
+882 ASWSTFS
-889 TALSEAQANFA
+889 TALLEAQADLA
-900 YTSMTNA
+900 YTAMTNA

-921 SAINGLTKN
+921 SAISGLTKN

-942 DSVHATCTVDGSL
+942 DSVHATCTVDGNL

-989 TISCTKGD
+989 KVSCTKGD
-997 NSVVEKC
+997 NSFDENC

-1092 SAAAEALRN
+1092 SAAAQALRN
-1101 GIADSSVYDANASK
+1101 GIADSSVYDANHKK
-1115 ASTLNADAYNVA
+1115 ATTLNADAYNVA

-1227 FVYTDNNPNGSIN
+1227 FVYTDNNPNGSTN

-1320 AADGTKTAYALTG
+1320 AADGTKTPYTFTG
-1333 AKAKITPTENT
+1333 KNAKITPTENT
-1344 VVYVNYEST
+1344 VIYVNYESN
-1353 APASYTITLVNENGD
+1353 APASYTITLVDEAGD
-1368 ILKTVPAV
+1368 TLRTVSAV

-1383 SASGAASYINN
+1383 NAAGAASYINDA
-1394 ENGKTLCFGSE
+1394 NGKTLCFGSE

-1416 KALSTAASTASAD
+1416 KALTTASTTASPDDFVD

-1436 DSDQSKVYI
+1436 DNGKVYL

-1468 SKSNLSLADVSS
+1468 AKPDNLSLADVSKD
-1480 ANYVANLSAS
+1480 NYIFNLSAS

-1501 FTVSFNQNSDVYPV
+1501 FTVSFKQNSGDYPV

-1525 DANGIT
+1525 DENGIT

>member
-55 KVYKNLPE
+55 KVYKNLVS

-74 YVGVKAGKTADTQI
+74 YVGVKAGKTPDTQI

-150 MAEKAYLNLAVY
+150 MAEKANLNLAVY

-180 FGGYNSYRSLT
+180 FGGYNSYRNAT

-222 KGACASDGDGS
+222 KGACSSQGDGS

-241 AMTNSACTSKVGI
+241 AMTDSACTSKVGI
-254 DKVNGYSSILF
+254 DKVTGYSSINF
-265 EKLKYSGSVKHY
+265 EKLTYIGSKKNY

-303 YYAGSKETV
+303 YYAGSTDKV

-359 STAKALLTAIDN
+359 LTAKALLTAIDD
-371 AQNYNP
+371 AQNYDP
-377 ATRFSSSTSSSVSGD
+377 ASRFTSSTSSSVSGD

-402 YISAINNAQ
+402 FVSAINNAQ
-411 AGLVSINKASYV
+411 AGLVSMNKASYV
-423 SYAEHYAAYKTLAD
+423 SYAEHYAAYKNLAD

-450 GTFKTAHDQAG
+450 NTFKTAHDQAG
-461 TDLDAI
+461 ADLDAI
-467 INKSAYM
+467 INKSVYM
-474 TNISSADTALTNAYK
+474 TDISTSDTAFLNAY
-489 NLVAAESYIDDTEL
+489 NGLVAAESYIDDTEL
-503 KAYISQYYQLTKS
+503 KAYLTQYYQLTKS
-516 YYTTSTYDAL
+516 YYTASSYNAL
-526 TAKVNAAL
+526 TEKVNAAL
-534 FYYNDGSY
+534 VYYNDGSY
-542 TAGITLKDNETDT
+542 TAGITLKDNEADT
-555 AIYNTLLKD
+555 AIYNRLLND
-564 IKAATAALDI
+564 VKAATAALDI

-588 YNALITEANAVD
+588 YNILINQANAVD

-630 SEAEMITTYA
+630 SEAEMITTYT

-667 TDYGSTSGF
+667 TTYGTTGGYT
-676 NQDNVTVY
+676 QDDVKVY
-684 LSNAITQRTYF
+684 LNNAITQRTYF

-705 TEYDITVDNKWEYA
+705 TEYDITVDNKW
-719 SSHKGAQFHGL
+719 SSWGSGKGAQFHGL

-757 KSGTFNTANYTYH
+757 KSDTFNTATYTYH

-775 SPSNYTAGQDY
+775 STSNYTAGQDY
-786 IDIVKNTTNQ
+786 INIVASTSNQ

-806 NATTP
+806 NTTTP

-832 INNKVKEVSANTDC
+832 INDKVKEVSANTDC

-863 EAAAIVNACESNA
+863 EAAEIVNACESNA

-882 ASWSAFT
+882 ATWSAFT
-889 TALSEAQANFA
+889 TALSEAQADLA

-921 SAINGLTKN
+921 SAISGLTKN

-942 DSVHATCTVDGSL
+942 DSVHATCMVDGSL

-969 DPATGHDMSVYTP
+969 DPATGHDMSVYTS
-982 NNDGLTH
+982 NKDGRTH
-989 TISCTKGD
+989 TISCSKGD

-1101 GIADSSVYDANASK
+1101 GIADSSVYDANHKK
-1115 ASTLNADAYNVA
+1115 AATLNADAYNVA

-1263 AATDNSAN
+1263 AATADSAN
-1271 KQVKFVLLLDGVNTG
+1271 KQVKFMLLLDGVNTG

-1320 AADGTKTAYALTG
+1320 AADGTKTPYTFTG
-1333 AKAKITPTENT
+1333 KNAKITPTENT
-1344 VVYVNYEST
+1344 VVYVDYASNS
-1353 APASYTITLVNENGD
+1353 PASYSITLVDENGD
-1368 ILKTVPAV
+1368 TLKTVSAV

-1383 SASGAASYINN
+1383 NASGAASYINN

-1436 DSDQSKVYI
+1436 DNGRVYI

-1468 SKSNLSLADVSS
+1468 AKPDNLSLADVSKD
-1480 ANYVANLSAS
+1480 NYIFNLSAS

-1501 FTVSFNQNSDVYPV
+1501 FTVSFKQNSGDYPV

-1525 DANGIT
+1525 DANGNT
-1531 QYVYSDVVVRANL
+1531 QYAYSDVIKNANL

>member
-31 FASTYTLDDLNTLMS
+31 YASDYTLDNLKTLMDQYESIMSTGTYYNNTLAA
-46 QYETKMQNG
+46 
-55 KVYKNLPE
+55 YK
-63 AYDAWYDAYIT
+63 AWYDAKVV
-74 YVGVKAGKTADTQI
+74 YVGVKAGKTADTAI
-88 DTAYTNLQAQ
+88 DTAYTNLSNA
-98 INSMTDDN
+98 ITNLTAFTPKKGTAVPKIGSSTTTIPTSMYGNVLYSDGSSATDYS
-106 VWTPTQITSKVPSF
+106 VGKE
-120 AANNVSG
+120 A
-127 TLPTAY
+127 
-133 YHNILYTEAG
+133 LYTW
-143 TSNAAAT
+143 
-150 MAEKAYLNLAVY
+150 LANKHGCVGYIY
-162 YPTTVLLYDGT
+162 YPETTLLYDGT
-173 DPIMGVQ
+173 TPHFAAISGYMNANKRYAVNPCHMAITTSGLELKANWTGYTEGFTWPSSTSNKIGYTTDDYSTADVQ
-180 FGGYNSYRSLT
+180 MSNKDQKRSYGNT
-191 GSQPRY
+191 IY
-197 VYSMYPTTGANSET
+197 YTATPTTTLTTFSS
-211 VNTDFTLVGPW
+211 TDWHYAIKKEKT
-222 KGACASDGDGS
+222 S
-233 TGYLDWGY
+233 TT
-241 AMTNSACTSKVGI
+241 MNNPTKV
-254 DKVNGYSSILF
+254 
-265 EKLKYSGSVKHY
+265 
-277 KGYGNALK
+277 
-285 FNGLADNVYTK
+285 
-296 SYNLNWR
+296 
-303 YYAGSKETV
+303 
-312 TWTDKNLAGINATA
+312 
-326 GTTIYVVN
+326 YVVN
-334 YNAIISKINSAINNL
+334 YKSLIDAVKGVGGIDVTKYPYSSMVNLFTAMDGATSFDPNSSFTSSNDASGCASAIDTNVSN
-349 ITNKITDYSY
+349 IT
-359 STAKALLTAIDN
+359 TAKNALSSATAP
-371 AQNYNP
+371 NY
-377 ATRFSSSTSSSVSGD
+377 
-392 VNNAN
+392 
-397 TDISG
+397 
-402 YISAINNAQ
+402 
-411 AGLVSINKASYV
+411 ASYV
-423 SYAEHYAAYKTLAD
+423 SYAEHYAAYKTVAD

-450 GTFKTAHDQAG
+450 GTFKTAHNQAG

-467 INKSAYM
+467 INKSVYM
-474 TNISSADTALTNAYK
+474 TNISSTDTALTTAYG
-489 NLVAAESYIDDTEL
+489 NLVAAESYINDTEL
-503 KAYISQYYQLTKS
+503 QTYLTQYYQLTQS
-516 YYTTSTYDAL
+516 YYTTSSYNAL
-526 TAKVNAAL
+526 TEKVNAAL
-534 FYYNDGSY
+534 VYYNDGSY
-542 TAGITLKDNETDT
+542 TAGITLKDNEADT
-555 AIYNTLLKD
+555 AIYNRILNDVKS
-564 IKAATAALDI
+564 ATAALDI

-588 YNALITEANAVD
+588 YNALIKEANALD

-609 VMEKVGEASVAIVA
+609 VMQKVGEASVAIVD

-630 SEAEMITTYA
+630 SEAEMITTYT

-667 TDYGSTSGF
+667 TTYGTTGGF
-676 NQDNVTVY
+676 TQDKVKVY
-684 LSNAITQRTYF
+684 LNNAITQRTYF
-695 KTTTETSNYV
+695 KTTTGTSSYV
-705 TEYDITVDNKWEYA
+705 TEYDITVDNKWEKA
-719 SSHKGAQFHGL
+719 GSHKGAQFHGL
-730 AFAQAGN
+730 AFTQAGN

-752 EGGAA
+752 EGGASKSSTFDTA
-757 KSGTFNTANYTYH
+757 KYTYH

-775 SPSNYTAGQDY
+775 SPSNYTANQDY

-832 INNKVKEVSANTDC
+832 INNINKEVSANTDC

-852 IDISRLIEKVN
+852 IDISRLIAKVN
-863 EAAAIVNACESNA
+863 EAVGIVNACQSNA

-882 ASWSAFT
+882 ATWSAFT
-889 TALSEAQANFA
+889 TALSEAQADLA

-942 DSVHATCTVDGSL
+942 DSVHATCTVDGNL

-969 DPATGHDMSVYTP
+969 DRATGHDMSVYTS
-982 NNDGLTH
+982 NKDGRTH
-989 TISCTKGD
+989 TISCSKGD
-997 NSVVEKC
+997 NSVVENC
-1004 TAGADNRCTVCGQ
+1004 TAGADNKCTVCGQ

-1072 QQAAFPDTRQSE
+1072 QQATFPDTRQSE

-1092 SAAAEALRN
+1092 SAAAEALKN

-1172 TVTVYDFDGNSFYLT
+1172 TVSVYDYNNNLYYLT
-1187 ETDGVFGYTEDSASA
+1187 KTDGVFGYTQNEASA
-1202 TQFHYGDYVTAK
+1202 TQFHYGDYVTAP
-1214 NPNDETA
+1214 NPNDPNEI
-1221 ACDWRV
+1221 CDWAIWV
-1227 FVYTDNNPNGSIN
+1227 TTNNNTTGSTY
-1240 KYMLNDTDYI
+1240 KYMLTDKDYI
-1250 FNVRGNTEIETTA
+1250 FNVRGNTEITTTA
-1263 AATDNSAN
+1263 AAASDSAN
-1271 KQVKFVLLLDGVNTG
+1271 KQVKFMLLLDGVNTG

-1292 YTSRTLSFA
+1292 YTSGTLRFSS
-1301 NCNLPD
+1301 CNLPD

-1320 AADGTKTAYALTG
+1320 AADGTKTTYGFTG
-1333 AKAKITPTENT
+1333 RLNPSSDMTI
-1344 VVYVNYEST
+1344 YVDYTST
-1353 APASYTITLVNENGD
+1353 APASYTINLVNESGD
-1368 ILKTVPAV
+1368 TLKTVHAV

-1394 ENGKTLCFGSE
+1394 ENEKILCFGSE

-1436 DSDQSKVYI
+1436 DNGKVYI

-1450 LPEGC
+1450 LPAGC

-1496 QRGNQ
+1496 QLGNQ
-1501 FTVSFNQNSDVYPV
+1501 FTVSFNQNSGVYPV

>member
-31 FASTYTLDDLNTLMS
+31 FASTYTLDNLKTLMDQYESKMSTGTYYNNTLAA
-46 QYETKMQNG
+46 
-55 KVYKNLPE
+55 YK
-63 AYDAWYDAYIT
+63 AWYDAKVV
-74 YVGVKAGKTADTQI
+74 YVGVKAGKTADTAI
-88 DTAYTNLQAQ
+88 DTAYTNL
-98 INSMTDDN
+98 
-106 VWTPTQITSKVPSF
+106 
-120 AANNVSG
+120 
-127 TLPTAY
+127 
-133 YHNILYTEAG
+133 
-143 TSNAAAT
+143 SNAITNLTAFTPKKGTAVPKIGSSTTTIPTDMYANVLYSNGSSAT
-150 MAEKAYLNLAVY
+150 TYTYGAEASTGGALNYGCTGYTY
-162 YPTTVLLYDGT
+162 YPETTLLYDGT
-173 DPIMGVQ
+173 APHLAI
-180 FGGYNSYRSLT
+180 LT
-191 GSQPRY
+191 GCNNPKKYKVQPAHMA
-197 VYSMYPTTGANSET
+197 VTTSGVELKAA
-211 VNTDFTLVGPW
+211 W
-222 KGACASDGDGS
+222 KGVSDGFGWPANTSKSLGYTSDDYGDYGYQVEKSS
-233 TGYLDWGY
+233 TFRTYGNTLYYSGTPTSTLTTISSTNWHFGIRKSSKS
-241 AMTNSACTSKVGI
+241 ATFTNS
-254 DKVNGYSSILF
+254 
-265 EKLKYSGSVKHY
+265 
-277 KGYGNALK
+277 
-285 FNGLADNVYTK
+285 
-296 SYNLNWR
+296 
-303 YYAGSKETV
+303 
-312 TWTDKNLAGINATA
+312 TA
-326 GTTIYVVN
+326 IYVVN
-334 YNAIISKINSAINNL
+334 YKSLIDAVKGVGGIDVTKYPYSSMVNLFTAMDGATSFDPNSSFTSSNDASGCA
-349 ITNKITDYSY
+349 NKIDTHVSNIT
-359 STAKALLTAIDN
+359 TAKNALSSATAP
-371 AQNYNP
+371 NY
-377 ATRFSSSTSSSVSGD
+377 
-392 VNNAN
+392 
-397 TDISG
+397 
-402 YISAINNAQ
+402 
-411 AGLVSINKASYV
+411 ASYV
-423 SYAEHYAAYKTLAD
+423 SYAEHYAAYKNLAD

-450 GTFKTAHDQAG
+450 GTFKTAHNQAG

-467 INKSAYM
+467 INKSTYM
-474 TNISSADTALTNAYK
+474 TDISSADTALTTAYK

-503 KAYISQYYQLTKS
+503 QTYLTQYYQLTQS
-516 YYTTSTYDAL
+516 YYTTSSYNAL
-526 TAKVNAAL
+526 TEKVNAAL
-534 FYYNDGSY
+534 VYYNDGSY
-542 TAGITLKDNETDT
+542 TAGITLKDNEADT
-555 AIYNTLLKD
+555 AIYNRILNDVKS
-564 IKAATAALDI
+564 ATAALDI

-588 YNALITEANAVD
+588 YNTLIIQANAVD

-609 VMEKVGEASVAIVA
+609 VMEKVGEASVAIVN
-623 LENSDFT
+623 LENSDFK
-630 SEAEMITTYA
+630 SEAEMITTYT
-640 AVLKTA
+640 AVLKIA
-646 NDALDSLTLA
+646 NDALDSLALA
-656 FTALADGTIVS
+656 FTALEDGTIVS
-667 TDYGSTSGF
+667 TTYGTTGGF
-676 NQDNVTVY
+676 TQDKVKVY
-684 LSNAITQRTYF
+684 LNNAITQRTYF
-695 KTTTETSNYV
+695 KTTTETSSYV
-705 TEYDITVDNKWEYA
+705 TEYDITVDNTWYDLIA
-719 SSHKGAQFHGL
+719 GNKGAQFHGL
-730 AFAQAGN
+730 AFTQAGN
-737 DLYKTN
+737 ALYKTN

-757 KSGTFNTANYTYH
+757 KSSTFNTATYTYH

-786 IDIVKNTTNQ
+786 IDIVKDTKNQ

-806 NATTP
+806 NTVTP
-811 AAGSEVYSV
+811 AAGSEIYSV

-832 INNKVKEVSANTDC
+832 INDKVKEVSANTDC

-852 IDISRLIEKVN
+852 IDISRLIAKVN
-863 EAAAIVNACESNA
+863 EAVGIVNACQSNA

-882 ASWSAFT
+882 ASWSTFS
-889 TALSEAQANFA
+889 TALLEAQANLA

-921 SAINGLTKN
+921 SAISGLTKN

-942 DSVHATCTVDGSL
+942 DSVHATCTVDGTL

-989 TISCTKGD
+989 TISCTQGD

-1172 TVTVYDFDGNSFYLT
+1172 TVTVSDFDGNSFYLT
-1187 ETDGVFGYTEDSASA
+1187 ETDGVFGYTADEASA

-1227 FVYTDNNPNGSIN
+1227 FVYTDNNPNGSTN

-1263 AATDNSAN
+1263 AATADSAN
-1271 KQVKFVLLLDGVNTG
+1271 KQVKFILLLDGVNTG

-1292 YTSRTLSFA
+1292 YTSGTLRFA

-1320 AADGTKTAYALTG
+1320 AADGTKTAYAFTG

-1344 VVYVNYEST
+1344 VVYVDYAST
-1353 APASYTITLVNENGD
+1353 SPASYSITLVDENGAT
-1368 ILKTVPAV
+1368 LKTVPAV

-1383 SASGAASYINN
+1383 TASGAASYINN

>member
-25 AMPFSS
+25 AIPFSS
-31 FASTYTLDDLNTLMS
+31 FASTHTLDDLNTLMS
-46 QYETKMQNG
+46 QYETKIKAGTYYSNTLNA
-55 KVYKNLPE
+55 YK
-63 AYDAWYDAYIT
+63 AWYDAKVV
-74 YVGVKAGKTADTQI
+74 YVGVKAGKTADTAI
-88 DTAYTNLQAQ
+88 DTAYTNLSNA
-98 INSMTDDN
+98 ITALTDFTPKKGTAVPKIGSSTTTIPTDMYAN
-106 VWTPTQITSKVPSF
+106 VLYSDGSSATDYS
-120 AANNVSG
+120 VS
-127 TLPTAY
+127 AEA
-133 YHNILYTEAG
+133 LYTTG
-143 TSNAAAT
+143 LFGSL
-150 MAEKAYLNLAVY
+150 KHGCVGYIY
-162 YPTTVLLYDGT
+162 YPETTLLYDGT
-173 DPIMGVQ
+173 APHFAAISGYMNANGRYNVNPCHMAITTSGLELKANWTGYTEGFTWPSSTSKSIGYTTNDYSTADVQ
-180 FGGYNSYRSLT
+180 MDNKSKKRSYGNT
-191 GSQPRY
+191 IY
-197 VYSMYPTTGANSET
+197 YTATPTTTLTTFNS
-211 VNTDFTLVGPW
+211 TDW
-222 KGACASDGDGS
+222 HYAIKKES
-233 TGYLDWGY
+233 TSTT
-241 AMTNSACTSKVGI
+241 MNNPTKV
-254 DKVNGYSSILF
+254 
-265 EKLKYSGSVKHY
+265 
-277 KGYGNALK
+277 
-285 FNGLADNVYTK
+285 
-296 SYNLNWR
+296 
-303 YYAGSKETV
+303 
-312 TWTDKNLAGINATA
+312 
-326 GTTIYVVN
+326 YVVN
-334 YNAIISKINSAINNL
+334 YKSLIDAVKGVGGIDVTKYPYSSMVNLFTAMDGATSFDPNSSFTSSNDASGCASKIDTHVSN
-349 ITNKITDYSY
+349 IT
-359 STAKALLTAIDN
+359 TAKNALSSATAP
-371 AQNYNP
+371 NY
-377 ATRFSSSTSSSVSGD
+377 
-392 VNNAN
+392 
-397 TDISG
+397 
-402 YISAINNAQ
+402 
-411 AGLVSINKASYV
+411 ASYV
-423 SYAEHYAAYKTLAD
+423 SYAEHYAAYKNLAD

-450 GTFKTAHDQAG
+450 DTFKTAHNKAG

-474 TNISSADTALTNAYK
+474 TDISSSDSSLMTAYN
-489 NLVAAESYIDDTEL
+489 NLQAAESYIDDTEL

-534 FYYNDGSY
+534 VHYNDGSY

-588 YNALITEANAVD
+588 YNALIKEANALD
-600 GSKYSNYSA
+600 GSKYFNYSA
-609 VMEKVGEASVAIVA
+609 VMEKVGEASVAIVN

-630 SEAEMITTYA
+630 TESEMITTYT

-695 KTTTETSNYV
+695 KTTSETSNYV

-806 NATTP
+806 NATNP
-811 AAGSEVYSV
+811 AAGSEIFSV

-832 INNKVKEVSANTDC
+832 INNKPKEVSANTDC

-852 IDISRLIEKVN
+852 IDISRLIAKVN
-863 EAAAIVNACESNA
+863 EAVGIVNACQSNA

-882 ASWSAFT
+882 ASWSTFS
-889 TALSEAQANFA
+889 TALLEAQANLA

-921 SAINGLTKN
+921 SAISGLTKN

-942 DSVHATCTVDGSL
+942 DSVHATCTVDGTL

-989 TISCTKGD
+989 KVSCTKGD
-997 NSVVEKC
+997 NSFDENC

-1092 SAAAEALRN
+1092 SAAAEALKN

-1115 ASTLNADAYNVA
+1115 ATTLNADAYNVA

-1172 TVTVYDFDGNSFYLT
+1172 TVTVSDFDGNSFYLT
-1187 ETDGVFGYTEDSASA
+1187 ETDGVFGYTADEASA

-1227 FVYTDNNPNGSIN
+1227 FVYTDNNPNGSKN

-1263 AATDNSAN
+1263 AATADSTN
-1271 KQVKFVLLLDGVNTG
+1271 KQVKFMLLLDGVNTG

-1292 YTSRTLSFA
+1292 YTNGTLRFA

-1320 AADGTKTAYALTG
+1320 AADGTKTAYAFTG

-1344 VVYVNYEST
+1344 VVYVDYAST
-1353 APASYTITLVNENGD
+1353 PPASYSIKLVNENGD
-1368 ILKTVPAV
+1368 ILKTVSAV

-1383 SASGAASYINN
+1383 TASGAASYINN

-1416 KALSTAASTASAD
+1416 KALSTSASTASAD

-1436 DSDQSKVYI
+1436 DNGKVYI

-1468 SKSNLSLADVSS
+1468 SKPDNLSLADVSKD
-1480 ANYVANLSAS
+1480 NYIFNLSAS

-1501 FTVSFNQNSDVYPV
+1501 FTVSFKQNSGDYPV

-1525 DANGIT
+1525 DANGNT
-1531 QYVYSDVVVRANL
+1531 QYAYSDVVVRANL

>member
-31 FASTYTLDDLNTLMS
+31 YASDYTLDNLKTLMDQYESKMSTGTYYNNTLAA
-46 QYETKMQNG
+46 
-55 KVYKNLPE
+55 YK
-63 AYDAWYDAYIT
+63 AWYDAKVV
-74 YVGVKAGKTADTQI
+74 YVGVKAGKTADTAI
-88 DTAYTNLQAQ
+88 DTAYTNL
-98 INSMTDDN
+98 
-106 VWTPTQITSKVPSF
+106 
-120 AANNVSG
+120 
-127 TLPTAY
+127 
-133 YHNILYTEAG
+133 
-143 TSNAAAT
+143 SNAITALTDFTPKKGTAVPKIGSSTTTIPTDMYANVLYSNGSSAT
-150 MAEKAYLNLAVY
+150 TYTYGAEASTGGALNYGCTGYTY
-162 YPTTVLLYDGT
+162 YPETTLLYDGT
-173 DPIMGVQ
+173 APHLAI
-180 FGGYNSYRSLT
+180 LT
-191 GSQPRY
+191 GCNDPKRY
-197 VYSMYPTTGANSET
+197 AVNPAHMAVTSSGVELKAAWKGVSDGFGWPANTNTSLGYTSDDYGDYGYQVSKSSTFRTYGNTLYYSGTPTTTLTTISS
-211 VNTDFTLVGPW
+211 TDWHFGIKKSSKSATF
-222 KGACASDGDGS
+222 
-233 TGYLDWGY
+233 
-241 AMTNSACTSKVGI
+241 TNS
-254 DKVNGYSSILF
+254 
-265 EKLKYSGSVKHY
+265 
-277 KGYGNALK
+277 
-285 FNGLADNVYTK
+285 
-296 SYNLNWR
+296 
-303 YYAGSKETV
+303 
-312 TWTDKNLAGINATA
+312 TA
-326 GTTIYVVN
+326 IYVVN
-334 YNAIISKINSAINNL
+334 YKSLIDAVKGVGGIDVTKYPYSSMVNLFTAMDGATSFDPNSSFTSSNDASGCASKIDKHVSN
-349 ITNKITDYSY
+349 ITNAKNALS
-359 STAKALLTAIDN
+359 SATAP
-371 AQNYNP
+371 NY
-377 ATRFSSSTSSSVSGD
+377 
-392 VNNAN
+392 
-397 TDISG
+397 
-402 YISAINNAQ
+402 
-411 AGLVSINKASYV
+411 ASYV
-423 SYAEHYAAYKTLAD
+423 SYAEHYAVSKALAD
-437 GNNSNGYYTTESF
+437 GNNANGYYTTESF

-461 TDLDAI
+461 KDLDAI

-474 TNISSADTALTNAYK
+474 TNISSADTALLNAYN
-489 NLVAAESYIDDTEL
+489 NLVAAESYINDTEL

-516 YYTTSTYDAL
+516 YYTTSSYNAL
-526 TAKVNAAL
+526 TEKVNAAL
-534 FYYNDGSY
+534 VYYNDGSY

-588 YNALITEANAVD
+588 YNALINQANAVD

-623 LENSDFT
+623 LENSDFK
-630 SEAEMITTYA
+630 SEAEMITTYT

-656 FTALADGTIVS
+656 FTALEDGTIVS
-667 TDYGSTSGF
+667 TTYGTTGGYT
-676 NQDNVTVY
+676 QDDVKVY
-684 LSNAITQRTYF
+684 LNNAITQRTYF

-705 TEYDITVDNKWEYA
+705 TEYDITVDNKW
-719 SSHKGAQFHGL
+719 SSWGSGKGAQFHGL

-757 KSGTFNTANYTYH
+757 KSGTFNTATYTYH

-775 SPSNYTAGQDY
+775 STSNYTAGQDY
-786 IDIVKNTTNQ
+786 INIVASTSNQ

-811 AAGSEVYSV
+811 AAGSEIYSV

-832 INNKVKEVSANTDC
+832 INDKVKEVSANTDC

-852 IDISRLIEKVN
+852 IDISRLIAKVN
-863 EAAAIVNACESNA
+863 EAVGIVNACQSNA

-882 ASWSAFT
+882 ASWSTFS
-889 TALSEAQANFA
+889 TALSEAQANLA

-969 DPATGHDMSVYTP
+969 DRATGHDMSVYTS
-982 NNDGLTH
+982 NKDGRTH
-989 TISCTKGD
+989 TISCSKGD
-997 NSVVEKC
+997 NSVVENC
-1004 TAGADNRCTVCGQ
+1004 TAGADNKCTVCGQ
-1017 TLYTPADWT
+1017 NLYTPADWT
-1026 VYNNAKA
+1026 AYNNAKA

-1038 LQASVDG
+1038 LQASTDG

-1056 ANTDIAALSFY
+1056 ANTDIAALTFY

-1072 QQAAFPDTRQSE
+1072 EQAKFADSRQSE
-1084 INAQAAEV
+1084 IDAQAAQV

-1127 NVQSAVSGISVT
+1127 NVQSAVSGVSVT

-1172 TVTVYDFDGNSFYLT
+1172 TVTVYDFDGNPFYLT
-1187 ETDGVFGYTEDSASA
+1187 KTGSVFGYTEDSASA
-1202 TQFHYGDYVTAK
+1202 TQFHYGDYVTAP

-1227 FVYTDNNPNGSIN
+1227 VITTDNNPNGTTN
-1240 KYMLNDTDYI
+1240 KYMLSDTDYI

-1263 AATDNSAN
+1263 AATADSTN

-1292 YTSRTLSFA
+1292 YTSATLRFT

-1320 AADGTKTAYALTG
+1320 AEDGTKTAYTFEG
-1333 AKAKITPTENT
+1333 KNAKITPTANT
-1344 VVYVNYEST
+1344 VIYVNYEST
-1353 APASYTITLVNENGD
+1353 APASYTITLVDEAGD
-1368 ILKTVPAV
+1368 TLRTVSAV

-1383 SASGAASYINN
+1383 NAAGAASYINAAN
-1394 ENGKTLCFGSE
+1394 EKTLCFGSE

-1416 KALSTAASTASAD
+1416 KALTTASTKASVD

-1436 DSDQSKVYI
+1436 DSDQGKVYI

-1468 SKSNLSLADVSS
+1468 SKSNLSLADVSQS
-1480 ANYVANLSAS
+1480 NYVANLSAS

-1496 QRGNQ
+1496 QLGNQ
-1501 FTVSFNQNSDVYPV
+1501 FTVSFNQNSSVYPT

-1531 QYVYSDVVVRANL
+1531 QYAYSDVITGANL

>member
-31 FASTYTLDDLNTLMS
+31 FASTYTLDELNTLMS

-55 KVYKNLPE
+55 KVYKNLVS

-74 YVGVKAGKTADTQI
+74 YVGVKAGKTPDTQI
-88 DTAYTNLQAQ
+88 DTAYTNLQNQ
-98 INSMTDDN
+98 INLMTDDN

-120 AANNVSG
+120 AKNSS
-127 TLPTAY
+127 TISTDY
-133 YHNILYTEAG
+133 YNNILYTETG
-143 TSNAAAT
+143 TSNVAADFGNVA
-150 MAEKAYLNLAVY
+150 NLEVDVY

-173 DPIMGVQ
+173 APIMGVH
-180 FGGYNSYRSLT
+180 FAGYNTTVGS
-191 GSQPRY
+191 SQPRY
-197 VYSMYPTTGANSET
+197 VYSVYPTTGAGNETNS
-211 VNTDFTLVGPW
+211 NDFELIGNW
-222 KGACASDGDGS
+222 KGQAKGTNDLTSA
-233 TGYLDWGY
+233 LDWSWAIMVG
-241 AMTNSACTSKVGI
+241 TGNSIGHNSTTGI
-254 DKVNGYSSILF
+254 SSALF
-265 EKLKYSGSVKHY
+265 ERRGSSNIVAKNY
-277 KGYGNALK
+277 FKGYGNSLK
-285 FNGLADNVYTK
+285 FKAALADDVYTK

-303 YYAGSKETV
+303 YYAGSTEKV

-349 ITNKITDYSY
+349 KTNKITDYSY

-377 ATRFSSSTSSSVSGD
+377 ATRFTSSTSSSVSGD

-402 YISAINNAQ
+402 FVSAINNAQ

-423 SYAEHYAAYKTLAD
+423 SYAEHYAAYKTVAD
-437 GNNSNGYYTTESF
+437 GNNANGYYTTGSF
-450 GTFKTAHDQAG
+450 DTFKTAHNQAG

-467 INKSAYM
+467 INKSAHM
-474 TNISSADTALTNAYK
+474 TNISSADTALTTAYG

-534 FYYNDGSY
+534 VYYNDGSY

-588 YNALITEANAVD
+588 YNALINEANALD
-600 GSKYSNYSA
+600 GSKYSNYSE
-609 VMEKVGEASVAIVA
+609 VMKKVGEASVAIVN
-623 LENSDFT
+623 LENTDFT
-630 SEAEMITTYA
+630 TESEMITTYTS
-640 AVLKTA
+640 VLKIA
-646 NDALDSLTLA
+646 NDALASLTIA
-656 FTALADGTIVS
+656 FTALEDGTIVS
-667 TDYGSTSGF
+667 TDYGTTGGYT
-676 NQDNVTVY
+676 QDKVKVY
-684 LSNAITQRTYF
+684 LNNAITQRTYF

-705 TEYDITVDNKWEYA
+705 TEYDITVDNKWEYIG
-719 SSHKGAQFHGL
+719 SHKGAQFHGL

-757 KSGTFNTANYTYH
+757 KSSTFNTATYTYH

-786 IDIVKNTTNQ
+786 IDIVANTTKQ

-811 AAGSEVYSV
+811 AAGSEIYSV

-832 INNKVKEVSANTDC
+832 INDKVKEVSANTDC

-852 IDISRLIEKVN
+852 IDISRLITKVN
-863 EAAAIVNACESNA
+863 EAVGIVNACQSNA

-882 ASWSAFT
+882 ASWSTFS
-889 TALSEAQANFA
+889 TALSEAQANLA

-921 SAINGLTKN
+921 SAISGLTKN

-942 DSVHATCTVDGSL
+942 DSVHATCTVDGNL

-969 DPATGHDMSVYTP
+969 DRATGHDMSVYTS
-982 NNDGLTH
+982 NKDGRTH
-989 TISCTKGD
+989 TISCSKGD
-997 NSVVEKC
+997 NSVVENC
-1004 TAGADNRCTVCGQ
+1004 TAGADNKCTVCGQ

-1038 LQASVDG
+1038 LQASTDG

-1056 ANTDIAALSFY
+1056 ANTDIAALTFY

-1072 QQAAFPDTRQSE
+1072 EQAKFADSRQSE
-1084 INAQAAEV
+1084 IDAQAAQV
-1092 SAAAEALRN
+1092 SAAAQALRN
-1101 GIADSSVYDANASK
+1101 GIADSSVYDANKSK
-1115 ASTLNADAYNVA
+1115 ATTLNADAYNVA
-1127 NVQSAVSGISVT
+1127 NVQSAVSGVSVT

-1145 GSDYTGYDYDN
+1145 GSDYQGYDYDN

-1172 TVTVYDFDGNSFYLT
+1172 KVTVYDYNNNLYYLT
-1187 ETDGVFGYTEDSASA
+1187 ETGGVFGYTQDEASA
-1202 TQFHYGDYVTAK
+1202 TQFHYGDYVTAP
-1214 NPNDETA
+1214 NPNDPNEI
-1221 ACDWRV
+1221 CDWAICV
-1227 FVYTDNNPNGSIN
+1227 TTNNNTTGSTY
-1240 KYMLNDTDYI
+1240 KYMLTDTDYI
-1250 FNVRGNTEIETTA
+1250 FNVRGNTEITTTA
-1263 AATDNSAN
+1263 AASADSNS
-1271 KQVKFVLLLDGVNTG
+1271 KKIVFMLLLDGVNTG

-1292 YTSRTLSFA
+1292 YASGRISLK
-1301 NCNLPD
+1301 NCNIPD

-1320 AADGTKTAYALTG
+1320 AADGTKTTYSFTG
-1333 AKAKITPTENT
+1333 RFTPSSDL
-1344 VVYVNYEST
+1344 VIYVNYEST
-1353 APASYTITLVNENGD
+1353 APASYTITLVDEGGNT
-1368 ILKTVPAV
+1368 LRAVSAV

-1383 SASGAASYINN
+1383 NAAGAASYINDA
-1394 ENGKTLCFGSE
+1394 NGKTLCFGSE

-1416 KALSTAASTASAD
+1416 KALTTASTTASTD

-1436 DSDQSKVYI
+1436 DNGKVYL

-1455 TIQSFGIVFDALA
+1455 TIQSFGIVFDARA
-1468 SKSNLSLADVSS
+1468 SKPDNLSLADVSKD
-1480 ANYVANLSAS
+1480 NYIFNLSAS

-1501 FTVSFNQNSDVYPV
+1501 FTVSFKQNSGDYPV

-1525 DANGIT
+1525 DENGIT

>member
-31 FASTYTLDDLNTLMS
+31 YASTYTLDELNTLMS

-55 KVYKNLPE
+55 KVYKNLPS
-63 AYDAWYDAYIT
+63 AYDAWYNAYIT
-74 YVGVKAGKTADTQI
+74 YVGVKAGKIADTQI
-88 DTAYTNLQAQ
+88 DTAYTNLQNQ
-98 INSMTDDN
+98 INLMTDDN

-150 MAEKAYLNLAVY
+150 MAEKANLNLAVY

-173 DPIMGVQ
+173 APIMGVQ
-180 FGGYNSYRSLT
+180 FGGYNSYESLT
-191 GSQPRY
+191 KSQPRY

-222 KGACASDGDGS
+222 KGACSSDGDGS

-254 DKVNGYSSILF
+254 DKVTGYSSILF
-265 EKLKYSGSVKHY
+265 EKKSNKNFKYIKMY
-277 KGYGNALK
+277 KGYGNALR

-303 YYAGSKETV
+303 YYAGSTDKV

-334 YNAIISKINSAINNL
+334 YNAIICKINSAINNL

-397 TDISG
+397 SDISG
-402 YISAINNAQ
+402 FVSAINNAQ
-411 AGLVSINKASYV
+411 AGLVSMNKASYV

-437 GNNSNGYYTTESF
+437 GNNSNGYYTTGSF
-450 GTFKTAHDQAG
+450 NTFKTAHNQAG

-474 TNISSADTALTNAYK
+474 TDISSTDTALTNAYK
-489 NLVAAESYIDDTEL
+489 NLVPAESYINDTEL
-503 KAYISQYYQLTKS
+503 QTYLTQYYQLTQS
-516 YYTTSTYDAL
+516 YYTASSYNAL
-526 TAKVNAAL
+526 TEKVNAAL
-534 FYYNDGSY
+534 VYYNDGSY
-542 TAGITLKDNETDT
+542 TAGITLKDNEADT
-555 AIYNTLLKD
+555 AIYNRLLNNV
-564 IKAATAALDI
+564 KAATAALDI

-630 SEAEMITTYA
+630 SEAEMITTYT

-695 KTTTETSNYV
+695 KTTSETSNYV

-806 NATTP
+806 NATNP

-832 INNKVKEVSANTDC
+832 INNKPKEVSANTDC

-863 EAAAIVNACESNA
+863 EAAEIVNACESNA

-882 ASWSAFT
+882 ATWSAFT

-942 DSVHATCTVDGSL
+942 DSVHATCIVDGSL

-982 NNDGLTH
+982 NKDGRTH
-989 TISCTKGD
+989 TISCSKGD

-1101 GIADSSVYDANASK
+1101 GIADSSVYDANKSK
-1115 ASTLNADAYNVA
+1115 ATTLNADAYNVA

-1172 TVTVYDFDGNSFYLT
+1172 TVTVYDYNNNLYYLT
-1187 ETDGVFGYTEDSASA
+1187 KTDGVFGYTQDEASA
-1202 TQFHYGDYVTAK
+1202 TQFHYGDYVTAP
-1214 NPNDETA
+1214 NPNDPNEI
-1221 ACDWRV
+1221 CDWAIRV
-1227 FVYTDNNPNGSIN
+1227 TTNNNTTGSTY
-1240 KYMLNDTDYI
+1240 KYMLTDKDYI
-1250 FNVRGNTEIETTA
+1250 FNVRGNTEITTTA
-1263 AATDNSAN
+1263 AAASDSSN
-1271 KQVKFVLLLDGVNTG
+1271 KKLVFMLLLDGVNTG

-1292 YTSRTLSFA
+1292 YASGRIGLAS
-1301 NCNLPD
+1301 CNIPD

-1320 AADGTKTAYALTG
+1320 AADGTKTTYGFTG
-1333 AKAKITPTENT
+1333 RLNPSSDMTI
-1344 VVYVNYEST
+1344 YVDYTST
-1353 APASYTITLVNENGD
+1353 APDSYTIKLVNESGD
-1368 ILKTVPAV
+1368 TLKTVSAV

-1383 SASGAASYINN
+1383 SASGAASYINSEN
-1394 ENGKTLCFGSE
+1394 EKILCFGSE

-1436 DSDQSKVYI
+1436 DNGKVYI

-1455 TIQSFGIVFDALA
+1455 TIQSFGIVLDALA
-1468 SKSNLSLADVSS
+1468 SKPNLSLADVSS

-1501 FTVSFNQNSDVYPV
+1501 FTVSFNQNSGVYPV

>member
-31 FASTYTLDDLNTLMS
+31 YASDYTLDNLKTLMDQYESKMSTGTYYNNTLAA
-46 QYETKMQNG
+46 
-55 KVYKNLPE
+55 YK
-63 AYDAWYDAYIT
+63 AWYDAKVV
-74 YVGVKAGKTADTQI
+74 YVGVKAGKTADTAI
-88 DTAYTNLQAQ
+88 DTAYTNL
-98 INSMTDDN
+98 
-106 VWTPTQITSKVPSF
+106 
-120 AANNVSG
+120 
-127 TLPTAY
+127 
-133 YHNILYTEAG
+133 
-143 TSNAAAT
+143 SNAITKLTAFTPKKGTAVPKIGSSTTTIPTDMYANVLYSNGSSAT
-150 MAEKAYLNLAVY
+150 TYTYGAEASTGGAFNYGCTGYTY
-162 YPTTVLLYDGT
+162 YPETTLLYDGT
-173 DPIMGVQ
+173 APHLAI
-180 FGGYNSYRSLT
+180 LT
-191 GSQPRY
+191 GCNDPKRY
-197 VYSMYPTTGANSET
+197 AVNPAHMAVTSSGVELKAAWKGVSDGFGWPANTSKSLGYTSDDYGDYGYQVKKDSTFRTYGNTLYYSGTPTTTLTTISS
-211 VNTDFTLVGPW
+211 TDWHFGIRKESKSATF
-222 KGACASDGDGS
+222 
-233 TGYLDWGY
+233 
-241 AMTNSACTSKVGI
+241 TNS
-254 DKVNGYSSILF
+254 
-265 EKLKYSGSVKHY
+265 
-277 KGYGNALK
+277 
-285 FNGLADNVYTK
+285 
-296 SYNLNWR
+296 
-303 YYAGSKETV
+303 
-312 TWTDKNLAGINATA
+312 TA
-326 GTTIYVVN
+326 IYVVN
-334 YNAIISKINSAINNL
+334 YKSLIDAVKGVGGIDVTKYPYSSMVNLFTAMDGATSFDPNSSFTSSNDASGCASKIDTHVSN
-349 ITNKITDYSY
+349 IT
-359 STAKALLTAIDN
+359 TAKNALSSATAP
-371 AQNYNP
+371 NY
-377 ATRFSSSTSSSVSGD
+377 
-392 VNNAN
+392 
-397 TDISG
+397 
-402 YISAINNAQ
+402 
-411 AGLVSINKASYV
+411 ASYV
-423 SYAEHYAAYKTLAD
+423 SYAEHYAAYKTVAD

-503 KAYISQYYQLTKS
+503 RSYISQYYQLTKS

-534 FYYNDGSY
+534 VYYNDGSY

-588 YNALITEANAVD
+588 YNALINEANALD
-600 GSKYSNYSA
+600 GSKYFNYSE
-609 VMEKVGEASVAIVA
+609 VMKKVGEASVAIVA

-630 SEAEMITTYA
+630 SEAEMITTYT

-667 TDYGSTSGF
+667 TTYGTTGGYT
-676 NQDNVTVY
+676 QDDVKVY
-684 LSNAITQRTYF
+684 LNNAITQRTYF

-705 TEYDITVDNKWEYA
+705 TEYDITVDNKW
-719 SSHKGAQFHGL
+719 SSWGSGKGAQFHGL

-757 KSGTFNTANYTYH
+757 KSDTFNTATYTYH

-775 SPSNYTAGQDY
+775 STSNYTAGQDY
-786 IDIVKNTTNQ
+786 INIVASTSNQ

-806 NATTP
+806 NTATP
-811 AAGSEVYSV
+811 AAGSEIFSV

-832 INNKVKEVSANTDC
+832 INDKVKEVSANTDC

-863 EAAAIVNACESNA
+863 EAAEIVNACESNA

-882 ASWSAFT
+882 ATWSAFT
-889 TALSEAQANFA
+889 TALLEAQADLA
-900 YTSMTNA
+900 YTAMTNA

-942 DSVHATCTVDGSL
+942 DSVHATCIVDGSL

-997 NSVVEKC
+997 NSFDENC

-1092 SAAAEALRN
+1092 SAAAQALRN

-1115 ASTLNADAYNVA
+1115 ATTLNADAYNVA

>member
-25 AMPFSS
+25 AIPFSS
-31 FASTYTLDDLNTLMS
+31 FASTYSLDALNTLMS
-46 QYETKMQNG
+46 QYETKIKEGTYYNNTLAA
-55 KVYKNLPE
+55 YK
-63 AYDAWYDAYIT
+63 AWYDAKVV
-74 YVGVKAGKTADTQI
+74 YVGVKAGKTADTAI
-88 DTAYTNLQAQ
+88 DTAYTNL
-98 INSMTDDN
+98 
-106 VWTPTQITSKVPSF
+106 
-120 AANNVSG
+120 
-127 TLPTAY
+127 
-133 YHNILYTEAG
+133 
-143 TSNAAAT
+143 SNAITNLTAFTPKKGTAVPKIGSSTTTIPTDMYANVLYSNGSSAT
-150 MAEKAYLNLAVY
+150 TYTYGAEASTGGALNYGCTGYTY
-162 YPTTVLLYDGT
+162 YPETTLLYDGT
-173 DPIMGVQ
+173 APHLAI
-180 FGGYNSYRSLT
+180 LT
-191 GSQPRY
+191 GCNNPKRYKVQPAHMAVTTSGVELKAAWKGVSDGFGWPANTNTSLGYTSNDYGDYGYQVEKSNTFRTY
-197 VYSMYPTTGANSET
+197 GNTLYYSGTPTT
-211 VNTDFTLVGPW
+211 TLTTI
-222 KGACASDGDGS
+222 SS
-233 TGYLDWGY
+233 TNWHFGIKRSSKS
-241 AMTNSACTSKVGI
+241 ATFTNS
-254 DKVNGYSSILF
+254 
-265 EKLKYSGSVKHY
+265 
-277 KGYGNALK
+277 
-285 FNGLADNVYTK
+285 
-296 SYNLNWR
+296 
-303 YYAGSKETV
+303 
-312 TWTDKNLAGINATA
+312 TA
-326 GTTIYVVN
+326 IYVVN
-334 YNAIISKINSAINNL
+334 YKSLIDAVKGVGGIDVTKYPYSSMVNLFTAMDGATSFDPNTYFTQSNNASGCASKIDTHVSN
-349 ITNKITDYSY
+349 IT
-359 STAKALLTAIDN
+359 TAKNALSSATAP
-371 AQNYNP
+371 NY
-377 ATRFSSSTSSSVSGD
+377 
-392 VNNAN
+392 
-397 TDISG
+397 
-402 YISAINNAQ
+402 
-411 AGLVSINKASYV
+411 ASYV
-423 SYAEHYAAYKTLAD
+423 SYAEHYAAYKTVAD

-450 GTFKTAHDQAG
+450 GSFKTAHNQAG

-503 KAYISQYYQLTKS
+503 KAYLTQYYQLTKS
-516 YYTTSTYDAL
+516 YYTASSYNAL
-526 TAKVNAAL
+526 TEKVNAAL
-534 FYYNDGSY
+534 VYYNDGSY

-588 YNALITEANAVD
+588 YNALINEANAVD

-630 SEAEMITTYA
+630 SEAEMITTYT

-667 TDYGSTSGF
+667 TTYGTTGGYT
-676 NQDNVTVY
+676 QDDVKVY
-684 LSNAITQRTYF
+684 LNNAITQRTYF

-705 TEYDITVDNKWEYA
+705 TEYDITVDNKW
-719 SSHKGAQFHGL
+719 SSWGSGKGAQFHGL

-757 KSGTFNTANYTYH
+757 KSDTFNTATYTYH

-775 SPSNYTAGQDY
+775 STSNYTAGQDY
-786 IDIVKNTTNQ
+786 INIVASTSNQ

-806 NATTP
+806 NTTTP

-832 INNKVKEVSANTDC
+832 INDKVKEVSANTDC

-863 EAAAIVNACESNA
+863 EAAEIVNACESNA

-882 ASWSAFT
+882 ATWSAFT
-889 TALSEAQANFA
+889 TALLEAQADLA
-900 YTSMTNA
+900 YTAMTNA

-942 DSVHATCTVDGSL
+942 DSVHATCIVDGSL

-1084 INAQAAEV
+1084 INAQAAQV
-1092 SAAAEALRN
+1092 SAAAQALRN

-1214 NPNDETA
+1214 NPNDPNEI
-1221 ACDWRV
+1221 CDWAIWV
-1227 FVYTDNNPNGSIN
+1227 TTNNNTTGSTY
-1240 KYMLNDTDYI
+1240 KYMLTDKDYI
-1250 FNVRGNTEIETTA
+1250 FNVRGNTEITTTA
-1263 AATDNSAN
+1263 AATADSAN
-1271 KQVKFVLLLDGVNTG
+1271 KQVKFMLLLDGVNTG

-1292 YTSRTLSFA
+1292 YTNGTLRFA

-1333 AKAKITPTENT
+1333 KNAKIAPTENT
-1344 VVYVNYEST
+1344 VVYVDYAST
-1353 APASYTITLVNENGD
+1353 PPASYSIKLVNENGD
-1368 ILKTVPAV
+1368 ILKTVSAV

-1436 DSDQSKVYI
+1436 DNGKVYI

-1455 TIQSFGIVFDALA
+1455 TIQSFGIVLDALA
-1468 SKSNLSLADVSS
+1468 SKSNLSLADVSKD
-1480 ANYVANLSAS
+1480 NYVANLSAS

-1496 QRGNQ
+1496 QLGNQ
-1501 FTVSFNQNSDVYPV
+1501 FTVSFNQNGGVYPV

>member
-25 AMPFSS
+25 AIPFSS
-31 FASTYTLDDLNTLMS
+31 FASTHTLDDLNTLMS
-46 QYETKMQNG
+46 QYETRIKTGTYYSNTLNA
-55 KVYKNLPE
+55 YK
-63 AYDAWYDAYIT
+63 AWYDAKVV
-74 YVGVKAGKTADTQI
+74 YVGVKAGKTADTAI
-88 DTAYTNLQAQ
+88 DTAYTNLSNA
-98 INSMTDDN
+98 ITALTDFTPKKGTAVPKIGSSTTTIPTDKYAN
-106 VWTPTQITSKVPSF
+106 VLYSNGSSATDYS
-120 AANNVSG
+120 VS
-127 TLPTAY
+127 AEA
-133 YHNILYTEAG
+133 LYTSGALKYG
-143 TSNAAAT
+143 CVG
-150 MAEKAYLNLAVY
+150 YIY
-162 YPTTVLLYDGT
+162 YPETTLLYDGT
-173 DPIMGVQ
+173 APHFAAIS
-180 FGGYNSYRSLT
+180 GYKNADRYKVNPCHMAITTSGLELKANWLGYSEGFTWPSSTSKSIGYTTSDYSTADVTMEKKSPMRSYGNT
-191 GSQPRY
+191 IY
-197 VYSMYPTTGANSET
+197 YTATPTTTLTTFSS
-211 VNTDFTLVGPW
+211 TDWHYAIKKEKT
-222 KGACASDGDGS
+222 S
-233 TGYLDWGY
+233 TT
-241 AMTNSACTSKVGI
+241 MKNPTKV
-254 DKVNGYSSILF
+254 
-265 EKLKYSGSVKHY
+265 
-277 KGYGNALK
+277 
-285 FNGLADNVYTK
+285 
-296 SYNLNWR
+296 
-303 YYAGSKETV
+303 
-312 TWTDKNLAGINATA
+312 
-326 GTTIYVVN
+326 YVVN
-334 YNAIISKINSAINNL
+334 YKSLIDAVKGVGGIDVTKYPYSSMVNLFTAMDGATSFDPNSSFTSSNDASGCASKIDTHVSN
-349 ITNKITDYSY
+349 IT
-359 STAKALLTAIDN
+359 TAKNALSSATAP
-371 AQNYNP
+371 NY
-377 ATRFSSSTSSSVSGD
+377 
-392 VNNAN
+392 
-397 TDISG
+397 
-402 YISAINNAQ
+402 
-411 AGLVSINKASYV
+411 ASYV
-423 SYAEHYAAYKTLAD
+423 SYAEHYAAYKNLAD

-450 GTFKTAHDQAG
+450 GTFKTAHNQAG

-474 TNISSADTALTNAYK
+474 TNISSADTALTTAYK
-489 NLVAAESYIDDTEL
+489 NLVAAKSYIDDTEL
-503 KAYISQYYQLTKS
+503 KAYISQYYQLTQS
-516 YYTTSTYDAL
+516 YYTTSSYNAL
-526 TAKVNAAL
+526 TEKVNAAL
-534 FYYNDGSY
+534 VYYNDGSY

-588 YNALITEANAVD
+588 YNTLINQANAVD

-609 VMEKVGEASVAIVA
+609 VMEKVGEASVAIVN

-630 SEAEMITTYA
+630 SEAEMITTYT

-646 NDALDSLTLA
+646 NDALDSLALA
-656 FTALADGTIVS
+656 FTALEDGTIVS
-667 TDYGSTSGF
+667 TTYGTTGG
-676 NQDNVTVY
+676 NTQDKVKVY
-684 LSNAITQRTYF
+684 LNNAITQRTYF

-705 TEYDITVDNKWEYA
+705 TEYDITVDNTWYDLLA
-719 SSHKGAQFHGL
+719 GNKGAQFHGL
-730 AFAQAGN
+730 AFTQAGN

-752 EGGAA
+752 EGGAS
-757 KSGTFNTANYTYH
+757 KSSTFNTATYTYH

-786 IDIVKNTTNQ
+786 IDIVKDTKNQ

-806 NATTP
+806 NTATP
-811 AAGSEVYSV
+811 AAGSEIFSV

-832 INNKVKEVSANTDC
+832 INDKVKEVSANTDC

-863 EAAAIVNACESNA
+863 EAAEIVNACESNA

-882 ASWSAFT
+882 ATWSAFT
-889 TALSEAQANFA
+889 TALSEAQADLA
-900 YTSMTNA
+900 YTAMTNA

-942 DSVHATCTVDGSL
+942 DSVHATCTVDGTL
-955 HYICSVCGYDTTKP
+955 HYICSVCGYETSKT

-982 NNDGLTH
+982 NGDGRTH
-989 TISCTKGD
+989 TISCSKGD
-997 NSVVEKC
+997 NSVVENC
-1004 TAGADNRCTVCGQ
+1004 IAGADNKCTVCGQ
-1017 TLYTPADWT
+1017 NLYTPADWT
-1026 VYNNAKA
+1026 TYNNAKA

-1072 QQAAFPDTRQSE
+1072 QQATFPDTRQSE
-1084 INAQAAEV
+1084 IDAQAAQV

-1145 GSDYTGYDYDN
+1145 GSDYTGYNYDN

-1227 FVYTDNNPNGSIN
+1227 FVYTDNNPNGSKN

-1263 AATDNSAN
+1263 AATADSTN
-1271 KQVKFVLLLDGVNTG
+1271 KQVKFMLLLDGVNTG

-1292 YTSRTLSFA
+1292 YTNGTLRFA

-1320 AADGTKTAYALTG
+1320 AADGTKTPYTFTG
-1333 AKAKITPTENT
+1333 KNAKITPTENT
-1344 VVYVNYEST
+1344 VVYVDYAST
-1353 APASYTITLVNENGD
+1353 SPASYSITLVDENGD
-1368 ILKTVPAV
+1368 TLKTVPAV

-1436 DSDQSKVYI
+1436 DNGKVYL

-1468 SKSNLSLADVSS
+1468 SKPNLSLADVNS

-1501 FTVSFNQNSDVYPV
+1501 FTVSFNQNSGVYPV

-1531 QYVYSDVVVRANL
+1531 QYVYSDVIKNADL

>member
-31 FASTYTLDDLNTLMS
+31 FASTYSLDDLNTLMS

-55 KVYKNLPE
+55 KVYKNLAS

-74 YVGVKAGKTADTQI
+74 YVGVKSGKTADSQI

-120 AANNVSG
+120 AEHNVSG
-127 TLPTAY
+127 TLSTDY

-150 MAEKAYLNLAVY
+150 MTEKANLNLAVY

-173 DPIMGVQ
+173 APIMGVQ
-180 FGGYNSYRSLT
+180 FGGYNSYRSIS

-211 VNTDFTLVGPW
+211 VNSDFTLVGLW
-222 KGACASDGDGS
+222 KGACASQGDGS

-241 AMTNSACTSKVGI
+241 AMTDSACTSTVGI
-254 DKVNGYSSILF
+254 DKVNGYSSINF
-265 EKLKYSGSVKHY
+265 EKLTYTGSKKNY

-285 FNGLADNVYTK
+285 FNGLADDVYTN

-303 YYAGSKETV
+303 YYAGSTTTV

-326 GTTIYVVN
+326 GTKIYVVN
-334 YNAIISKINSAINNL
+334 YNAIISKINSAITYL
-349 ITNKITDYSY
+349 KSNKITNYSY

-371 AQNYNP
+371 AQGYNP
-377 ATRFSSSTSSSVSGD
+377 ASRFTSSTSASVSGD
-392 VNNAN
+392 VDNAK
-397 TDISG
+397 TDITG
-402 YISAINNAQ
+402 YVNAISNAQ
-411 AGLVSINKASYV
+411 SALASINKDSYV
-423 SYAEHYAAYKTLAD
+423 SYAEHYAVSKTLAD

-450 GTFKTAHDQAG
+450 NTFKTAHDQAG
-461 TDLDAI
+461 NDLDAI
-467 INKSAYM
+467 INKSVYM
-474 TNISSADTALTNAYK
+474 TDISSSDSSLMTAYN
-489 NLVAAESYIDDTEL
+489 NLQAAESYIDDTEL

-534 FYYNDGSY
+534 VYYNDGSY
-542 TAGITLKDNETDT
+542 TAGITLKDNVTDT

-574 SRDAVVAVDGELTS
+574 NRDAVVAVDGELTS
-588 YNALITEANAVD
+588 YNALINKANALD
-600 GSKYSNYSA
+600 GSKYSNYTE
-609 VMEKVGEASVAIVA
+609 VMEKVGEASVAIVN
-623 LENSDFT
+623 LENTDFT
-630 SEAEMITTYA
+630 SESEMITTYTS
-640 AVLKTA
+640 VLKIA
-646 NDALDSLTLA
+646 NDALESLTLA
-656 FTALADGTIVS
+656 FTALEDGTIVS
-667 TDYGSTSGF
+667 TDYGTTGGF
-676 NQDNVTVY
+676 TQDDVKVY
-684 LSNAITQRTYF
+684 LNNAITQRTYF
-695 KTTTETSNYV
+695 KTTTGTSSYV
-705 TEYDITVDNKWEYA
+705 TEYDITVDNNWKSWG
-719 SSHKGAQFHGL
+719 SGKGAQFHGL
-730 AFAQAGN
+730 AFTQAGN

-757 KSGTFNTANYTYH
+757 KSDTFNTATYTYH

-775 SPSNYTAGQDY
+775 STSSFTAGQDY
-786 IDIVKNTTNQ
+786 INIVASTSNQ

-806 NATTP
+806 NTVTP
-811 AAGSEVYSV
+811 AAGSEIFSV

-832 INNKVKEVSANTDC
+832 INNINKEVSANTDC

-863 EAAAIVNACESNA
+863 EAAEIVNACESNA

-882 ASWSAFT
+882 ATWSAFT
-889 TALSEAQANFA
+889 TALSEAQADLA
-900 YTSMTNA
+900 YTAMTNA

-942 DSVHATCTVDGSL
+942 DSVHATCTVDGTL

-969 DPATGHDMSVYTP
+969 DRATGHDMSVYTS
-982 NNDGLTH
+982 NNDGMTH
-989 TISCTKGD
+989 TISCSKCD
-997 NSVVEKC
+997 NSVVKNC
-1004 TAGADNRCTVCGQ
+1004 TAGADNKCTVCGQ
-1017 TLYTPADWT
+1017 NLYTPADWT
-1026 VYNNAKA
+1026 AYNNAKA
-1033 EMQAA
+1033 EMEAA

-1056 ANTDIAALSFY
+1056 ANTDIAALTFY

-1072 QQAAFPDTRQSE
+1072 EQAKFADSRQSE
-1084 INAQAAEV
+1084 IDAQAAQV
-1092 SAAAEALRN
+1092 SAAAQALRN
-1101 GIADSSVYDANASK
+1101 GIADSSVYDANHKK

-1145 GSDYTGYDYDN
+1145 GSDYQGYDYDN

-1172 TVTVYDFDGNSFYLT
+1172 KVTVYDFDGNPFYLT
-1187 ETDGVFGYTEDSASA
+1187 KTGSVFGYTEDEASA
-1202 TQFHYGDYVTAK
+1202 TQFHYGDYVVAK

-1227 FVYTDNNPNGSIN
+1227 VITTDNNPNGTTN
-1240 KYMLNDTDYI
+1240 KYMLSDTDYI

-1263 AATDNSAN
+1263 AATDDSAN

-1292 YTSRTLSFA
+1292 YTSGTLRFA

-1320 AADGTKTAYALTG
+1320 AADGTKTAYAFTG
-1333 AKAKITPTENT
+1333 TKAKITPTANT

-1353 APASYTITLVNENGD
+1353 APASYTITLVDEGD
-1368 ILKTVPAV
+1368 NTLRVVSAV

-1383 SASGAASYINN
+1383 NAAGAASYINDA
-1394 ENGKTLCFGSE
+1394 NGKTLCFGSE

-1416 KALSTAASTASAD
+1416 KALTTASTTASTD

-1436 DSDQSKVYI
+1436 DSDQGKVYI

-1468 SKSNLSLADVSS
+1468 SKSNLSLADVSKDD
-1480 ANYVANLSAS
+1480 YVANLSAS

-1496 QRGNQ
+1496 QLGNQ
-1501 FTVSFNQNSDVYPV
+1501 FTVSFNQNSSVYPT

-1525 DANGIT
+1525 DANGNT
-1531 QYVYSDVVVRANL
+1531 QYAYSDVITGATL